1 VTALRKDLIRE
12 IKNSKNRF
20 LSIAI
25 LIALAVAFLSGLKAT
40 APDMKNTGDEYLDK
54 QQLMDIQVLSTLGLT
69 KGDIKALGAQ
79 DNIERA
85 VGAYCIDAWA
95 GDLVAKAYSITDGMN
110 LLTVTSGRM
119 PESPDECIVDKN
131 LLEKMKISVGDS
143 ITIDPSDDYE
153 DCLTHKNFTIVGTA
167 VSPYYISVERGSASI
182 GSGNVRAY
190 VYLPEG
196 AFDLDYYTVAYAKVK
211 GAQELTAFT
220 DEYDDYIDDVMD
232 SLKDFGDRRA
242 KLRYD
247 DIIDEAQGKID
258 DAQKELDDKEK
269 EADEKLSDAEQELK
283 DARRKLDKGWR
294 EYRDGKKEL
303 EESLPKLCD
312 AECELADAR
321 QELIEGEQEYQKGLD
336 EYNFGYAQY
345 AENKRKLDAAKAQL
359 DAAKQQLDA
368 AKQIPDQIAKLEG
381 DITALEAQKKL
392 LDPNDQEYKAIEAR
406 ITELS
411 AKKAALVSASMSD
424 TEIAAAQAKIDAGM
438 AEYNA
443 GKQELD
449 AAKAQLDAAKKKLD
463 EGYEELQ
470 DGKRKYREGVEEL
483 QDGWKKYYEGID
495 ELPKAYKKLKDG
507 EKEYADG
514 LEEYEDAKREAEEK
528 IADAKKKL
536 ADARRKVADIET
548 CKWYIL
554 SRGYNPGYTGFGQ
567 DADRMANLAS
577 VFPVIFFLV
586 AALVCLTTM
595 TRMVEEQR
603 TQIGLMKAL
612 GYGRWDISKK
622 YLCYGLFPSLAGSL
636 LGIIIGHI
644 VFPTMIYVSY
654 QIMYEMPNI
663 RLSLYP
669 GICIWATIA
678 AVACTTLSTLWACIS
693 TLTDSPANL
702 MRPKAPKAGRRVLL
716 EKIPFI
722 WKKLSF
728 TSKVTV
734 RNLFRYKKRFFMSV
748 IGIAGSGALLVTAF
762 GLNDSII
769 EKQFGDIWQMDVQA
783 YVYEAM
789 PLADMQELLGKNPA
803 NDDFDSVMFCL
814 DSQMECKNG
823 GRSQSGVHLLG
834 VESAGSMAGRINLHN
849 GGAPVTLDD
858 SGVVVTAK
866 LAETLSIKA
875 GDEINMRTGGEDHLM
890 RVIGVA
896 DNYVYHYVY
905 ITAAYYETVFG
916 KAMQYN
922 GFMGNLK
929 DGLTDETM
937 DAMSTQLLSDSR
949 MYTVR
954 TIGSIYDSVWDSLS
968 ILNYVV
974 LVLILGSGMLT
985 FVVMLNL
992 TNINIGERM
1001 RELAT
1006 LRVLGFYD
1014 KEMYAYIFREN
1025 NALSVIG
1032 AFVGLVFGKIMHL
1045 FVIRTCEVDMVMFV
1059 RSAKPLSYVYAFALT
1074 IAFSLIVNLLMRP
1087 KVRAIDMVESLK
1099 SAE

>member
-1 VTALRKDLIRE
+1 MNALTLKNLLRE
-12 IKNSKNRF
+12 IKRTFTKF
-20 LSIAI
+20 LSIFAI
-25 LIALAVAFLSGLKAT
+25 CALGVAFFAGIRAT
-40 APDMKNTGDEYLDK
+40 SPDMKEAGDRLYNTYNLS
-54 QQLMDIQVLSTLGLT
+54 DISVISTSGLT
-69 KGDIKALGAQ
+69 A
-79 DNIERA
+79 DNIRDLESIEGIQAVRA
-85 VGAYCIDAWA
+85 SLFVDAMARGTGEKEKNLRLYSMPIKLKSEYAPLIDLIPDY
-95 GDLVAKAYSITDGMN
+95 GIDTSPEYEMN
-110 LLTVTSGRM
+110 GVEIVSGRM
-119 PESPDECIVDKN
+119 PLNDTETALDYTLEGSLVKQLGDEITLTTSGGTVT
-131 LLEKMKISVGDS
+131 LRVVGFIRS
-143 ITIDPSDDYE
+143 TM
-153 DCLTHKNFTIVGTA
+153 
-167 VSPYYISVERGSASI
+167 YISMFERGTSSI
-182 GSGNVRAY
+182 GNGTSDGFAYASGNAISSLGTK
-190 VYLPEG
+190 LPVMS
-196 AFDLDYYTVAYAKVK
+196 LLNTYYTRADIVISGKEGLSAYS
-211 GAQELTAFT
+211 
-220 DEYDDYIDDVMD
+220 DEY
-232 SLKDFGDRRA
+232 
-242 KLRYD
+242 
-247 DIIDEAQGKID
+247 E
-258 DAQKELDDKEK
+258 
-269 EADEKLSDAEQELK
+269 
-283 DARRKLDKGWR
+283 
-294 EYRDGKKEL
+294 
-303 EESLPKLCD
+303 
-312 AECELADAR
+312 
-321 QELIEGEQEYQKGLD
+321 
-336 EYNFGYAQY
+336 
-345 AENKRKLDAAKAQL
+345 
-359 DAAKQQLDA
+359 
-368 AKQIPDQIAKLEG
+368 
-381 DITALEAQKKL
+381 
-392 LDPNDQEYKAIEAR
+392 
-406 ITELS
+406 
-411 AKKAALVSASMSD
+411 ALVNEVTDRIEDYASTQSG
-424 TEIAAAQAKIDAGM
+424 T
-438 AEYNA
+438 
-443 GKQELD
+443 
-449 AAKAQLDAAKKKLD
+449 
-463 EGYEELQ
+463 
-470 DGKRKYREGVEEL
+470 
-483 QDGWKKYYEGID
+483 
-495 ELPKAYKKLKDG
+495 
-507 EKEYADG
+507 
-514 LEEYEDAKREAEEK
+514 
-528 IADAKKKL
+528 
-536 ADARRKVADIET
+536 
-548 CKWYIL
+548 WYIQDR
-554 SRGYNPGYTGFGQ
+554 SGNPGYSDYSENT
-567 DADRMANLAS
+567 DRIAAVGD
-577 VFPVIFFLV
+577 VFPLIFFIV

-603 TQIGLMKAL
+603 IEMGTMKAL
-612 GYGRWDISKK
+612 GYGGWQIAMK
-622 YLCYGLFPSLAGSL
+622 Y
-636 LGIIIGHI
+636 
-644 VFPTMIYVSY
+644 
-654 QIMYEMPNI
+654 
-663 RLSLYP
+663 
-669 GICIWATIA
+669 
-678 AVACTTLSTLWACIS
+678 AVYAMSACIS
-693 TLTDSPANL
+693 GGVVGAIIGFKLFPYVIMKGYSIMYYLGKLETPYRADIAFMAIAAMAVCTAAATFSACYASLKEVPATL

-762 GLNDSII
+762 GLNDSIFGII

-834 VESAGSMAGRINLHN
+834 VESAESMAGRVSLHN
-849 GGAPVTLDD
+849 GGTPVTLDD

-866 LAETLSIKA
+866 LAETLSIKV

-954 TIGSIYDSVWDSLS
+954 TIGSIYASVWDSLS

-1014 KEMYAYIFREN
+1014 KEMYDYIFREN

-1032 AFVGLVFGKIMHL
+1032 AFVGLLFGKIMHL

-1074 IAFSLIVNLLMRP
+1074 IVFSLIVNLLMRP

>member
-1 VTALRKDLIRE
+1 MNALTLKNLLRE
-12 IKNSKNRF
+12 IKRTFTKF
-20 LSIAI
+20 LSIFAI
-25 LIALAVAFLSGLKAT
+25 CALGVAFFAGIRAT
-40 APDMKNTGDEYLDK
+40 SPDMKEAGDRLYNTYNLS
-54 QQLMDIQVLSTLGLT
+54 DISVISTSGLT
-69 KGDIKALGAQ
+69 A
-79 DNIERA
+79 DNIRDLESIEGIRA
-85 VGAYCIDAWA
+85 VRASLFVDAMARGTGEKEKNLRLYSMPIKLKSEYAPLIDLIPDY
-95 GDLVAKAYSITDGMN
+95 GIDTSPEYEMN
-110 LLTVTSGRM
+110 GVEIVSGRM
-119 PESPDECIVDKN
+119 PLNDTETALDYTLEGSLVKQLGDEITLTTSGGTVMLRVVGFIRSP
-131 LLEKMKISVGDS
+131 M
-143 ITIDPSDDYE
+143 
-153 DCLTHKNFTIVGTA
+153 
-167 VSPYYISVERGSASI
+167 YISMFERGTSSI
-182 GSGNVRAY
+182 GNGTSDGFAYASGNAISSLGTK
-190 VYLPEG
+190 LPVMS
-196 AFDLDYYTVAYAKVK
+196 LLNTYYTRADIVISGKEGLSAYS
-211 GAQELTAFT
+211 
-220 DEYDDYIDDVMD
+220 DEY
-232 SLKDFGDRRA
+232 
-242 KLRYD
+242 
-247 DIIDEAQGKID
+247 E
-258 DAQKELDDKEK
+258 
-269 EADEKLSDAEQELK
+269 
-283 DARRKLDKGWR
+283 
-294 EYRDGKKEL
+294 
-303 EESLPKLCD
+303 
-312 AECELADAR
+312 
-321 QELIEGEQEYQKGLD
+321 
-336 EYNFGYAQY
+336 
-345 AENKRKLDAAKAQL
+345 
-359 DAAKQQLDA
+359 
-368 AKQIPDQIAKLEG
+368 
-381 DITALEAQKKL
+381 
-392 LDPNDQEYKAIEAR
+392 
-406 ITELS
+406 
-411 AKKAALVSASMSD
+411 ALVNEVTDRIEDYASTQSG
-424 TEIAAAQAKIDAGM
+424 T
-438 AEYNA
+438 
-443 GKQELD
+443 
-449 AAKAQLDAAKKKLD
+449 
-463 EGYEELQ
+463 
-470 DGKRKYREGVEEL
+470 
-483 QDGWKKYYEGID
+483 
-495 ELPKAYKKLKDG
+495 
-507 EKEYADG
+507 
-514 LEEYEDAKREAEEK
+514 
-528 IADAKKKL
+528 
-536 ADARRKVADIET
+536 
-548 CKWYIL
+548 WYIQDR
-554 SRGYNPGYTGFGQ
+554 SGNPGYSDYSENT
-567 DADRMANLAS
+567 DRIAAVGD
-577 VFPVIFFLV
+577 VFPLIFFIV

-603 TQIGLMKAL
+603 IEMGTMKAL
-612 GYGRWDISKK
+612 GYGGWQIAMK
-622 YLCYGLFPSLAGSL
+622 Y
-636 LGIIIGHI
+636 
-644 VFPTMIYVSY
+644 
-654 QIMYEMPNI
+654 
-663 RLSLYP
+663 
-669 GICIWATIA
+669 
-678 AVACTTLSTLWACIS
+678 AVYAMSACIS
-693 TLTDSPANL
+693 GGVVGAIIGFKLFPYVIMKAYSIMYYLGKLETPYRADIAFMAIAAMAVCTAAATFSACYASLKEVPATL

-716 EKIPFI
+716 ERIPFI

-762 GLNDSII
+762 GLNDSIFGII

-823 GRSQSGVHLLG
+823 GRSQNGVHLLG
-834 VESAGSMAGRINLHN
+834 VESAGSMAGRVSLHN
-849 GGAPVTLDD
+849 GGTPVTLDD

-954 TIGSIYDSVWDSLS
+954 TIESIYASVWDSLS

-1074 IAFSLIVNLLMRP
+1074 IVFSLIVNLLMRP

>member
-1 VTALRKDLIRE
+1 MNALTLKNLLRE
-12 IKNSKNRF
+12 IKRTFTKF
-20 LSIAI
+20 LSIFAI
-25 LIALAVAFLSGLKAT
+25 CALGVAFFAGIRAT
-40 APDMKNTGDEYLDK
+40 SPDMKEAGDRLYNTYN
-54 QQLMDIQVLSTLGLT
+54 LSDLSVISTSGLT
-69 KGDIKALGAQ
+69 A
-79 DNIERA
+79 DNIRDLESIEGIRA
-85 VGAYCIDAWA
+85 VRASLFVDAMARGTGEKEKNLRLYSMLIKLKSEYVPLIDLIPDY
-95 GDLVAKAYSITDGMN
+95 GIDTSPEYEMN
-110 LLTVTSGRM
+110 GVEIVSGRM
-119 PESPDECIVDKN
+119 PLNDTETALDYTLEGSLVKQLGDEITLTTSGGTVTLRVVGFIRSP
-131 LLEKMKISVGDS
+131 M
-143 ITIDPSDDYE
+143 
-153 DCLTHKNFTIVGTA
+153 
-167 VSPYYISVERGSASI
+167 YISMFERGTSSI
-182 GSGNVRAY
+182 GNGTSDGFAYASGNAISSLGTK
-190 VYLPEG
+190 LPVMS
-196 AFDLDYYTVAYAKVK
+196 LLNTYYTRADIVISGKEGLSAYS
-211 GAQELTAFT
+211 
-220 DEYDDYIDDVMD
+220 DEY
-232 SLKDFGDRRA
+232 
-242 KLRYD
+242 
-247 DIIDEAQGKID
+247 E
-258 DAQKELDDKEK
+258 
-269 EADEKLSDAEQELK
+269 
-283 DARRKLDKGWR
+283 
-294 EYRDGKKEL
+294 
-303 EESLPKLCD
+303 
-312 AECELADAR
+312 
-321 QELIEGEQEYQKGLD
+321 
-336 EYNFGYAQY
+336 
-345 AENKRKLDAAKAQL
+345 
-359 DAAKQQLDA
+359 
-368 AKQIPDQIAKLEG
+368 
-381 DITALEAQKKL
+381 
-392 LDPNDQEYKAIEAR
+392 
-406 ITELS
+406 
-411 AKKAALVSASMSD
+411 ALVNEVTDRIEDYASTQSG
-424 TEIAAAQAKIDAGM
+424 T
-438 AEYNA
+438 
-443 GKQELD
+443 
-449 AAKAQLDAAKKKLD
+449 
-463 EGYEELQ
+463 
-470 DGKRKYREGVEEL
+470 
-483 QDGWKKYYEGID
+483 
-495 ELPKAYKKLKDG
+495 
-507 EKEYADG
+507 
-514 LEEYEDAKREAEEK
+514 
-528 IADAKKKL
+528 
-536 ADARRKVADIET
+536 
-548 CKWYIL
+548 WYIQDR
-554 SRGYNPGYTGFGQ
+554 SGNPGYSDYSENT
-567 DADRMANLAS
+567 DRIAAVGD
-577 VFPVIFFLV
+577 VFPLIFFIV

-603 TQIGLMKAL
+603 IEMGTMKAL
-612 GYGRWDISKK
+612 GYGGWQIAMK
-622 YLCYGLFPSLAGSL
+622 Y
-636 LGIIIGHI
+636 
-644 VFPTMIYVSY
+644 
-654 QIMYEMPNI
+654 
-663 RLSLYP
+663 
-669 GICIWATIA
+669 
-678 AVACTTLSTLWACIS
+678 AVYAMSACIS
-693 TLTDSPANL
+693 GGVVGAIIGFKLFPYVIMKGYSIMYYLGKLETPYRADIAFMAIAAMAACTAAATFSACYASLKEVPATL

-762 GLNDSII
+762 GLNDSIFGII

-834 VESAGSMAGRINLHN
+834 VESAESMAGRINLHN

-922 GFMGNLK
+922 GLMGNLK

-954 TIGSIYDSVWDSLS
+954 TIESIYASVWDSLS

-1032 AFVGLVFGKIMHL
+1032 AFVGLLFGKIMHL

-1074 IAFSLIVNLLMRP
+1074 IVFSLIVNLLMRP

>member
-1 VTALRKDLIRE
+1 MNALTLKNLLRE
-12 IKNSKNRF
+12 IKRTFTKF
-20 LSIAI
+20 LSIFAI
-25 LIALAVAFLSGLKAT
+25 CALGVAFFAGIRAT
-40 APDMKNTGDEYLDK
+40 SPDMKEAGDRLYNTYNLS
-54 QQLMDIQVLSTLGLT
+54 DISVISTSGLT
-69 KGDIKALGAQ
+69 A
-79 DNIERA
+79 DNIRDLESIEGIQAVRA
-85 VGAYCIDAWA
+85 SLFVDAMARGTGEKEKNLRLYSMPIKLKSEYAPLIDLIPDY
-95 GDLVAKAYSITDGMN
+95 GIDTSPEYEMN
-110 LLTVTSGRM
+110 GVEIVSGRM
-119 PESPDECIVDKN
+119 PLNDTETALDYTLEGSLVKQLGDEITLTTAGGTVTLRVVGFIRSPMYISMFERGTSSIGNGTSDGFAYASGNAISSLGTKLPVMSLLNTYYTRADIVISGKEGLSAYSDEYEALVNEVTDRI
-131 LLEKMKISVGDS
+131 
-143 ITIDPSDDYE
+143 DDYAS
-153 DCLTHKNFTIVGTA
+153 TQSGT
-167 VSPYYISVERGSASI
+167 
-182 GSGNVRAY
+182 
-190 VYLPEG
+190 
-196 AFDLDYYTVAYAKVK
+196 
-211 GAQELTAFT
+211 
-220 DEYDDYIDDVMD
+220 
-232 SLKDFGDRRA
+232 
-242 KLRYD
+242 
-247 DIIDEAQGKID
+247 
-258 DAQKELDDKEK
+258 
-269 EADEKLSDAEQELK
+269 
-283 DARRKLDKGWR
+283 
-294 EYRDGKKEL
+294 
-303 EESLPKLCD
+303 
-312 AECELADAR
+312 
-321 QELIEGEQEYQKGLD
+321 
-336 EYNFGYAQY
+336 
-345 AENKRKLDAAKAQL
+345 
-359 DAAKQQLDA
+359 
-368 AKQIPDQIAKLEG
+368 
-381 DITALEAQKKL
+381 
-392 LDPNDQEYKAIEAR
+392 
-406 ITELS
+406 
-411 AKKAALVSASMSD
+411 
-424 TEIAAAQAKIDAGM
+424 
-438 AEYNA
+438 
-443 GKQELD
+443 
-449 AAKAQLDAAKKKLD
+449 
-463 EGYEELQ
+463 
-470 DGKRKYREGVEEL
+470 
-483 QDGWKKYYEGID
+483 
-495 ELPKAYKKLKDG
+495 
-507 EKEYADG
+507 
-514 LEEYEDAKREAEEK
+514 
-528 IADAKKKL
+528 
-536 ADARRKVADIET
+536 
-548 CKWYIL
+548 WYIQDR
-554 SRGYNPGYTGFGQ
+554 SGNPGYSDYSENT
-567 DADRMANLAS
+567 DRIAAVGD
-577 VFPVIFFLV
+577 VFPLIFFIV

-603 TQIGLMKAL
+603 IEMGTMKAL
-612 GYGRWDISKK
+612 GYGGWQIAMK
-622 YLCYGLFPSLAGSL
+622 Y
-636 LGIIIGHI
+636 
-644 VFPTMIYVSY
+644 
-654 QIMYEMPNI
+654 
-663 RLSLYP
+663 
-669 GICIWATIA
+669 A
-678 AVACTTLSTLWACIS
+678 AYAMSACIS
-693 TLTDSPANL
+693 GGVVGAIIGFKLFPYVIMKGYSIMYYLGKLETPYRADIAFMAIAAMAVCTAAATFSACYASLKEVPATL

-762 GLNDSII
+762 GLNDSIFGII

-789 PLADMQELLGKNPA
+789 SLADMQELLGKNPA

-834 VESAGSMAGRINLHN
+834 VESAESMGGRVSLHN
-849 GGAPVTLDD
+849 GGTPVTLDD

-1032 AFVGLVFGKIMHL
+1032 AFVGLLFGKIMHL

>member
-1 VTALRKDLIRE
+1 MNALTLKNLLRE
-12 IKNSKNRF
+12 IKRTFTKF
-20 LSIAI
+20 LSIFAI
-25 LIALAVAFLSGLKAT
+25 CALGVAFFAGIRAT
-40 APDMKNTGDEYLDK
+40 SPDMKEAGDRLYNTYNLS
-54 QQLMDIQVLSTLGLT
+54 DISVISTSGLT
-69 KGDIKALGAQ
+69 A
-79 DNIERA
+79 DNIRDLESIEGIQAVRA
-85 VGAYCIDAWA
+85 SLFVDAMARGTGEKEKNLRLYSMPIKLKSEYAPLIDLIPDY
-95 GDLVAKAYSITDGMN
+95 GIDTSPEYEMN
-110 LLTVTSGRM
+110 GVEIVSGRM
-119 PESPDECIVDKN
+119 PLN
-131 LLEKMKISVGDS
+131 
-143 ITIDPSDDYE
+143 
-153 DCLTHKNFTIVGTA
+153 
-167 VSPYYISVERGSASI
+167 
-182 GSGNVRAY
+182 
-190 VYLPEG
+190 
-196 AFDLDYYTVAYAKVK
+196 
-211 GAQELTAFT
+211 
-220 DEYDDYIDDVMD
+220 
-232 SLKDFGDRRA
+232 
-242 KLRYD
+242 
-247 DIIDEAQGKID
+247 
-258 DAQKELDDKEK
+258 
-269 EADEKLSDAEQELK
+269 
-283 DARRKLDKGWR
+283 
-294 EYRDGKKEL
+294 
-303 EESLPKLCD
+303 
-312 AECELADAR
+312 
-321 QELIEGEQEYQKGLD
+321 
-336 EYNFGYAQY
+336 
-345 AENKRKLDAAKAQL
+345 
-359 DAAKQQLDA
+359 
-368 AKQIPDQIAKLEG
+368 
-381 DITALEAQKKL
+381 
-392 LDPNDQEYKAIEAR
+392 
-406 ITELS
+406 
-411 AKKAALVSASMSD
+411 D
-424 TEIAAAQAKIDAGM
+424 TEIALDNTLEGSLVKQLGDEITLTTSGGTVTLRVVGFIRSPMYISMFERGTSSIGNGTSDGFAYASG
-438 AEYNA
+438 NA
-443 GKQELD
+443 ISSLGTKLPVMSLLNTYYTRADIVISGK
-449 AAKAQLDAAKKKLD
+449 
-463 EGYEELQ
+463 EGLS
-470 DGKRKYREGVEEL
+470 
-483 QDGWKKYYEGID
+483 
-495 ELPKAYKKLKDG
+495 AYSD
-507 EKEYADG
+507 
-514 LEEYEDAKREAEEK
+514 EYEALVNEVTDR
-528 IADAKKKL
+528 
-536 ADARRKVADIET
+536 IEDYAST
-548 CKWYIL
+548 QSGTWYIQDR
-554 SRGYNPGYTGFGQ
+554 SGNPGYSDYSENT
-567 DADRMANLAS
+567 DRIAAVGD
-577 VFPVIFFLV
+577 VFPLIFFIV

-603 TQIGLMKAL
+603 IEMGTMKAL
-612 GYGRWDISKK
+612 GYGGWQIAMK
-622 YLCYGLFPSLAGSL
+622 Y
-636 LGIIIGHI
+636 
-644 VFPTMIYVSY
+644 
-654 QIMYEMPNI
+654 
-663 RLSLYP
+663 
-669 GICIWATIA
+669 
-678 AVACTTLSTLWACIS
+678 AVYAMSACIS
-693 TLTDSPANL
+693 GGVVGAIIGFKLFPYVIMKGYSIMYYLGKLETPYRADIAFMAIAAMAVCTAAATFSACYASLKEVPATL

-762 GLNDSII
+762 GLNDSIFGII

-814 DSQMECKNG
+814 DSQMECKNS

-849 GGAPVTLDD
+849 GGTPVTLDD

-954 TIGSIYDSVWDSLS
+954 TIESIYASVWDSLS

-1032 AFVGLVFGKIMHL
+1032 AFVGLLFGKIMHL

>member
-1 VTALRKDLIRE
+1 MNALTLKNLLRE
-12 IKNSKNRF
+12 IKRTFTKF
-20 LSIAI
+20 LSIFAI
-25 LIALAVAFLSGLKAT
+25 CALGVAFFAGIRAT
-40 APDMKNTGDEYLDK
+40 SPDMKEAGDRLYNTYNLS
-54 QQLMDIQVLSTLGLT
+54 DISVISTSGLT
-69 KGDIKALGAQ
+69 A
-79 DNIERA
+79 DNIRDLESIEGIQAVRA
-85 VGAYCIDAWA
+85 SLFVDAMARGTGEKEKNLRLYSMPIKLKSEYAPLIDLIPDY
-95 GDLVAKAYSITDGMN
+95 GIDTSPEYEMN
-110 LLTVTSGRM
+110 GVEIVSGRM
-119 PESPDECIVDKN
+119 PLNDTETALDYTLEGSLVKQLGDEITLTTSGGTVTLRVVGFIRSP
-131 LLEKMKISVGDS
+131 M
-143 ITIDPSDDYE
+143 
-153 DCLTHKNFTIVGTA
+153 
-167 VSPYYISVERGSASI
+167 YISMFERGTSSI
-182 GSGNVRAY
+182 GNGTSDGFAYASGNAISSLGTK
-190 VYLPEG
+190 LPVMS
-196 AFDLDYYTVAYAKVK
+196 LLNTYYTRADIVISGKEGLSAYS
-211 GAQELTAFT
+211 
-220 DEYDDYIDDVMD
+220 DEY
-232 SLKDFGDRRA
+232 
-242 KLRYD
+242 
-247 DIIDEAQGKID
+247 E
-258 DAQKELDDKEK
+258 
-269 EADEKLSDAEQELK
+269 
-283 DARRKLDKGWR
+283 
-294 EYRDGKKEL
+294 
-303 EESLPKLCD
+303 
-312 AECELADAR
+312 
-321 QELIEGEQEYQKGLD
+321 
-336 EYNFGYAQY
+336 
-345 AENKRKLDAAKAQL
+345 
-359 DAAKQQLDA
+359 
-368 AKQIPDQIAKLEG
+368 
-381 DITALEAQKKL
+381 
-392 LDPNDQEYKAIEAR
+392 
-406 ITELS
+406 
-411 AKKAALVSASMSD
+411 ALVNEVTDRIEDYASTQSG
-424 TEIAAAQAKIDAGM
+424 T
-438 AEYNA
+438 
-443 GKQELD
+443 
-449 AAKAQLDAAKKKLD
+449 
-463 EGYEELQ
+463 
-470 DGKRKYREGVEEL
+470 
-483 QDGWKKYYEGID
+483 
-495 ELPKAYKKLKDG
+495 
-507 EKEYADG
+507 
-514 LEEYEDAKREAEEK
+514 
-528 IADAKKKL
+528 
-536 ADARRKVADIET
+536 
-548 CKWYIL
+548 WYIQDR
-554 SRGYNPGYTGFGQ
+554 SGNPGYSDYSENT
-567 DADRMANLAS
+567 DRIAAVGD
-577 VFPVIFFLV
+577 VFPLIFFIV

-603 TQIGLMKAL
+603 IEMGTMKAL
-612 GYGRWDISKK
+612 GYGGWQIAMK
-622 YLCYGLFPSLAGSL
+622 Y
-636 LGIIIGHI
+636 
-644 VFPTMIYVSY
+644 
-654 QIMYEMPNI
+654 
-663 RLSLYP
+663 
-669 GICIWATIA
+669 A
-678 AVACTTLSTLWACIS
+678 AYAMSACIS
-693 TLTDSPANL
+693 GGVVGAIIGFKLFPYVIMKGYSIMYYLGKLETPYRADIAFMAIAAMAVCTAAATFSACYASLKEVPATL

-762 GLNDSII
+762 GLNDSIFGII

-834 VESAGSMAGRINLHN
+834 VESAESMAGRINLHN

-866 LAETLSIKA
+866 LAETLSIKV

-954 TIGSIYDSVWDSLS
+954 TIGSIYASVWDSLS

-1014 KEMYAYIFREN
+1014 KEMYDYIFREN

-1074 IAFSLIVNLLMRP
+1074 IVFSLIVNLLMRP

>member
-1 VTALRKDLIRE
+1 MNALTLKNLLRE
-12 IKNSKNRF
+12 IKRTFTKF
-20 LSIAI
+20 LSIFAI
-25 LIALAVAFLSGLKAT
+25 CALGVAFFAGIRAT
-40 APDMKNTGDEYLDK
+40 SPDMKEAGDRLYNTYNLS
-54 QQLMDIQVLSTLGLT
+54 DISVISTSGLT
-69 KGDIKALGAQ
+69 A
-79 DNIERA
+79 DNIRDLESIEGIQAVRA
-85 VGAYCIDAWA
+85 SLFVDAMARGTGEKEKNLRLYSMPIKLKSEYAPLIDLIPDY
-95 GDLVAKAYSITDGMN
+95 GIDTSPEYEMN
-110 LLTVTSGRM
+110 GVEIVSGRM
-119 PESPDECIVDKN
+119 PLNDTETALDYSLEGSLVKQLGDEITLTTSGGTVTLRVVGFIRSP
-131 LLEKMKISVGDS
+131 M
-143 ITIDPSDDYE
+143 
-153 DCLTHKNFTIVGTA
+153 
-167 VSPYYISVERGSASI
+167 YISMFERGTSSI
-182 GSGNVRAY
+182 GNGTSDGFAYASGNAISSLGTK
-190 VYLPEG
+190 LPVMS
-196 AFDLDYYTVAYAKVK
+196 LLNTYYTRADIVISGKEGLSAYS
-211 GAQELTAFT
+211 
-220 DEYDDYIDDVMD
+220 DEY
-232 SLKDFGDRRA
+232 
-242 KLRYD
+242 
-247 DIIDEAQGKID
+247 E
-258 DAQKELDDKEK
+258 
-269 EADEKLSDAEQELK
+269 
-283 DARRKLDKGWR
+283 
-294 EYRDGKKEL
+294 
-303 EESLPKLCD
+303 
-312 AECELADAR
+312 
-321 QELIEGEQEYQKGLD
+321 
-336 EYNFGYAQY
+336 
-345 AENKRKLDAAKAQL
+345 
-359 DAAKQQLDA
+359 
-368 AKQIPDQIAKLEG
+368 
-381 DITALEAQKKL
+381 
-392 LDPNDQEYKAIEAR
+392 
-406 ITELS
+406 
-411 AKKAALVSASMSD
+411 ALVNEVTDRIEDYASTQSG
-424 TEIAAAQAKIDAGM
+424 T
-438 AEYNA
+438 
-443 GKQELD
+443 
-449 AAKAQLDAAKKKLD
+449 
-463 EGYEELQ
+463 
-470 DGKRKYREGVEEL
+470 
-483 QDGWKKYYEGID
+483 
-495 ELPKAYKKLKDG
+495 
-507 EKEYADG
+507 
-514 LEEYEDAKREAEEK
+514 
-528 IADAKKKL
+528 
-536 ADARRKVADIET
+536 
-548 CKWYIL
+548 WYIQDR
-554 SRGYNPGYTGFGQ
+554 SGNPGYSDYSENT
-567 DADRMANLAS
+567 DRIAAVGD
-577 VFPVIFFLV
+577 VFPLIFFIV

-603 TQIGLMKAL
+603 IEMGTMKAL
-612 GYGRWDISKK
+612 GYGGWQIAMK
-622 YLCYGLFPSLAGSL
+622 Y
-636 LGIIIGHI
+636 
-644 VFPTMIYVSY
+644 
-654 QIMYEMPNI
+654 
-663 RLSLYP
+663 
-669 GICIWATIA
+669 
-678 AVACTTLSTLWACIS
+678 AVYAMSACIS
-693 TLTDSPANL
+693 GGVVGAIIGFKLFPYVIMKGYSIMYYLGKLETPYRADIAFMAIAAMAVCTAAATFSACYASLKEVPATL

-762 GLNDSII
+762 GLNDSIFGII

-834 VESAGSMAGRINLHN
+834 VESAGSMAGRVSLHN
-849 GGAPVTLDD
+849 GGTPVTLDD

-916 KAMQYN
+916 KAMLYN

>member
-1 VTALRKDLIRE
+1 MNALTLKNLLRE
-12 IKNSKNRF
+12 IKRTFTKF
-20 LSIAI
+20 LSIFAI
-25 LIALAVAFLSGLKAT
+25 CALGVAFFAGIRAT
-40 APDMKNTGDEYLDK
+40 SPDMKEAGDRLYNTYNLS
-54 QQLMDIQVLSTLGLT
+54 DISVISTSGLT
-69 KGDIKALGAQ
+69 A
-79 DNIERA
+79 DNIRDLESIEGIQAVRA
-85 VGAYCIDAWA
+85 SLFVDAMARGTDEKEKNLRLYSMPIKLKSEYAPLIDLIPDY
-95 GDLVAKAYSITDGMN
+95 GIDTSPEYEMN
-110 LLTVTSGRM
+110 GVEIVSGRM
-119 PESPDECIVDKN
+119 PLNDTETALDYTLEGSLVKQLGDEITLTTSGGTVTLRVVGFIRSP
-131 LLEKMKISVGDS
+131 M
-143 ITIDPSDDYE
+143 
-153 DCLTHKNFTIVGTA
+153 
-167 VSPYYISVERGSASI
+167 YISMFERGTSSI
-182 GSGNVRAY
+182 GNGTSDGFAYASGNAISSLGTK
-190 VYLPEG
+190 LPVMS
-196 AFDLDYYTVAYAKVK
+196 LLNTYYTRADIVISGKEGLSAYS
-211 GAQELTAFT
+211 
-220 DEYDDYIDDVMD
+220 DEY
-232 SLKDFGDRRA
+232 
-242 KLRYD
+242 
-247 DIIDEAQGKID
+247 E
-258 DAQKELDDKEK
+258 
-269 EADEKLSDAEQELK
+269 
-283 DARRKLDKGWR
+283 
-294 EYRDGKKEL
+294 
-303 EESLPKLCD
+303 
-312 AECELADAR
+312 
-321 QELIEGEQEYQKGLD
+321 
-336 EYNFGYAQY
+336 
-345 AENKRKLDAAKAQL
+345 
-359 DAAKQQLDA
+359 
-368 AKQIPDQIAKLEG
+368 
-381 DITALEAQKKL
+381 
-392 LDPNDQEYKAIEAR
+392 
-406 ITELS
+406 
-411 AKKAALVSASMSD
+411 ALVNEVTDRIEDYASTQSG
-424 TEIAAAQAKIDAGM
+424 T
-438 AEYNA
+438 
-443 GKQELD
+443 
-449 AAKAQLDAAKKKLD
+449 
-463 EGYEELQ
+463 
-470 DGKRKYREGVEEL
+470 
-483 QDGWKKYYEGID
+483 
-495 ELPKAYKKLKDG
+495 
-507 EKEYADG
+507 
-514 LEEYEDAKREAEEK
+514 
-528 IADAKKKL
+528 
-536 ADARRKVADIET
+536 
-548 CKWYIL
+548 WYIQDR
-554 SRGYNPGYTGFGQ
+554 SGNPGYSDYSENT
-567 DADRMANLAS
+567 DRIAAVGD
-577 VFPVIFFLV
+577 VFPLIFFIV

-603 TQIGLMKAL
+603 IEMGTMKAL
-612 GYGRWDISKK
+612 GYGGWQIAMK
-622 YLCYGLFPSLAGSL
+622 Y
-636 LGIIIGHI
+636 
-644 VFPTMIYVSY
+644 
-654 QIMYEMPNI
+654 
-663 RLSLYP
+663 
-669 GICIWATIA
+669 
-678 AVACTTLSTLWACIS
+678 AVYAMSACIS
-693 TLTDSPANL
+693 GGVVGAIIGFKLFPYVIMKGYSIMYYLGKLETPYRADIAFMAIAAMAVCTAAATFSACYASLKEVPATL

-716 EKIPFI
+716 EKMPFI

-762 GLNDSII
+762 GLNDSIFGII

>member
-1 VTALRKDLIRE
+1 MNALTLKNLLRE
-12 IKNSKNRF
+12 IKRTFTKF
-20 LSIAI
+20 LSIFAI
-25 LIALAVAFLSGLKAT
+25 CALGVAFFAGIRAT
-40 APDMKNTGDEYLDK
+40 SPDMKEAGDRLYNTYNLS
-54 QQLMDIQVLSTLGLT
+54 DISVISTSGLT
-69 KGDIKALGAQ
+69 A
-79 DNIERA
+79 DNIRDLESIEGIRA
-85 VGAYCIDAWA
+85 VRASLFVDAMARGTGEKEKNLRLYSMPIKLKSEYVPLIDLIPDY
-95 GDLVAKAYSITDGMN
+95 GIDTSPEYEMN
-110 LLTVTSGRM
+110 GVEIVSGRM
-119 PESPDECIVDKN
+119 PLNDTETALDYTLEGSLVKQLGDEITLTTSGGTVMLRVVGFIRSP
-131 LLEKMKISVGDS
+131 M
-143 ITIDPSDDYE
+143 
-153 DCLTHKNFTIVGTA
+153 
-167 VSPYYISVERGSASI
+167 YISMFERGTSSI
-182 GSGNVRAY
+182 GNGTSDGFAYASGNAISSLGTK
-190 VYLPEG
+190 LPVMS
-196 AFDLDYYTVAYAKVK
+196 LLNTYYTRADIVISGKEGLSAYS
-211 GAQELTAFT
+211 
-220 DEYDDYIDDVMD
+220 DEY
-232 SLKDFGDRRA
+232 
-242 KLRYD
+242 
-247 DIIDEAQGKID
+247 E
-258 DAQKELDDKEK
+258 
-269 EADEKLSDAEQELK
+269 
-283 DARRKLDKGWR
+283 
-294 EYRDGKKEL
+294 
-303 EESLPKLCD
+303 
-312 AECELADAR
+312 
-321 QELIEGEQEYQKGLD
+321 
-336 EYNFGYAQY
+336 
-345 AENKRKLDAAKAQL
+345 
-359 DAAKQQLDA
+359 
-368 AKQIPDQIAKLEG
+368 
-381 DITALEAQKKL
+381 
-392 LDPNDQEYKAIEAR
+392 
-406 ITELS
+406 
-411 AKKAALVSASMSD
+411 ALVNEVTDRIEDYASTQSG
-424 TEIAAAQAKIDAGM
+424 T
-438 AEYNA
+438 
-443 GKQELD
+443 
-449 AAKAQLDAAKKKLD
+449 
-463 EGYEELQ
+463 
-470 DGKRKYREGVEEL
+470 
-483 QDGWKKYYEGID
+483 
-495 ELPKAYKKLKDG
+495 
-507 EKEYADG
+507 
-514 LEEYEDAKREAEEK
+514 
-528 IADAKKKL
+528 
-536 ADARRKVADIET
+536 
-548 CKWYIL
+548 WYIQDR
-554 SRGYNPGYTGFGQ
+554 SGNPGYSDYSENT
-567 DADRMANLAS
+567 DRIAAVGD
-577 VFPVIFFLV
+577 VFPLIFFIV

-603 TQIGLMKAL
+603 IEMGTMKAL
-612 GYGRWDISKK
+612 GYGGWQIAMK
-622 YLCYGLFPSLAGSL
+622 Y
-636 LGIIIGHI
+636 
-644 VFPTMIYVSY
+644 
-654 QIMYEMPNI
+654 
-663 RLSLYP
+663 
-669 GICIWATIA
+669 
-678 AVACTTLSTLWACIS
+678 AVYAMSACIS
-693 TLTDSPANL
+693 GGVVGAIIGFKLFPYVIMKGYSIMYYLGKLETPYRADIAFMAIAAMAVCTAAATFSACYASLKEVPATL

-762 GLNDSII
+762 GLNDSIFGII

-834 VESAGSMAGRINLHN
+834 VESAESMAGRINLHN
-849 GGAPVTLDD
+849 GGTPVTLDD

-875 GDEINMRTGGEDHLM
+875 GDEINMRTGGEDHFM

-922 GFMGNLK
+922 GLMGNLK

-954 TIGSIYDSVWDSLS
+954 TIESIYASVWDSLS

-1032 AFVGLVFGKIMHL
+1032 AFVGLLFGKIMHL

-1074 IAFSLIVNLLMRP
+1074 IVFSLIVNLLMRP

>member
-1 VTALRKDLIRE
+1 MNALTLKNLLRE
-12 IKNSKNRF
+12 IKRTFTKF
-20 LSIAI
+20 LSIFAI
-25 LIALAVAFLSGLKAT
+25 CALGVAFFAGIRAT
-40 APDMKNTGDEYLDK
+40 SPDMKEAGDRLYNTYNLS
-54 QQLMDIQVLSTLGLT
+54 DISVISTSGLT
-69 KGDIKALGAQ
+69 A
-79 DNIERA
+79 DNIRDLESIEGIQAVRA
-85 VGAYCIDAWA
+85 SLFVDAMARGTGEKEKNLRLYSMPIKLKSEYAPLIDLIPDY
-95 GDLVAKAYSITDGMN
+95 GIDTSPEYEMN
-110 LLTVTSGRM
+110 GVEIVSGRM
-119 PESPDECIVDKN
+119 PLNDTETALDYTLEGSLVKQLGDEITLTTSGGTVTLRVVGFIRSP
-131 LLEKMKISVGDS
+131 M
-143 ITIDPSDDYE
+143 
-153 DCLTHKNFTIVGTA
+153 
-167 VSPYYISVERGSASI
+167 YISMFERGTSSI
-182 GSGNVRAY
+182 GNGTSDGFAYASGNAISSLGTK
-190 VYLPEG
+190 LPVMS
-196 AFDLDYYTVAYAKVK
+196 LLNTYYTRADIVISGKEGLSAYS
-211 GAQELTAFT
+211 
-220 DEYDDYIDDVMD
+220 DEY
-232 SLKDFGDRRA
+232 
-242 KLRYD
+242 
-247 DIIDEAQGKID
+247 E
-258 DAQKELDDKEK
+258 
-269 EADEKLSDAEQELK
+269 
-283 DARRKLDKGWR
+283 
-294 EYRDGKKEL
+294 
-303 EESLPKLCD
+303 
-312 AECELADAR
+312 
-321 QELIEGEQEYQKGLD
+321 
-336 EYNFGYAQY
+336 
-345 AENKRKLDAAKAQL
+345 
-359 DAAKQQLDA
+359 
-368 AKQIPDQIAKLEG
+368 
-381 DITALEAQKKL
+381 
-392 LDPNDQEYKAIEAR
+392 
-406 ITELS
+406 
-411 AKKAALVSASMSD
+411 ALVNEVTDRIEDYASTQSG
-424 TEIAAAQAKIDAGM
+424 T
-438 AEYNA
+438 
-443 GKQELD
+443 
-449 AAKAQLDAAKKKLD
+449 
-463 EGYEELQ
+463 
-470 DGKRKYREGVEEL
+470 
-483 QDGWKKYYEGID
+483 
-495 ELPKAYKKLKDG
+495 
-507 EKEYADG
+507 
-514 LEEYEDAKREAEEK
+514 
-528 IADAKKKL
+528 
-536 ADARRKVADIET
+536 
-548 CKWYIL
+548 WYIQDR
-554 SRGYNPGYTGFGQ
+554 SGNPGYSDYSENT
-567 DADRMANLAS
+567 DRIAAVGD
-577 VFPVIFFLV
+577 VFPLIFFIV

-603 TQIGLMKAL
+603 IEMGTMKAL
-612 GYGRWDISKK
+612 GYGGWQIAMK
-622 YLCYGLFPSLAGSL
+622 Y
-636 LGIIIGHI
+636 
-644 VFPTMIYVSY
+644 
-654 QIMYEMPNI
+654 
-663 RLSLYP
+663 
-669 GICIWATIA
+669 
-678 AVACTTLSTLWACIS
+678 AVYAMSACIS
-693 TLTDSPANL
+693 GGVVGAIIGFKLFPYVIMKGYSIMYYLGKLETPYRADIAFMAIAAMAVCTAAATFSACYASLKEVPATL

-762 GLNDSII
+762 GLNDSIFGII

-823 GRSQSGVHLLG
+823 GRSQNGVHLLG
-834 VESAGSMAGRINLHN
+834 VESAESMAGRVSLHN
-849 GGAPVTLDD
+849 GGTPVTLDD

-866 LAETLSIKA
+866 LAETLSIKV

-954 TIGSIYDSVWDSLS
+954 TIGSIYDSVLDSLS

-1014 KEMYAYIFREN
+1014 KEMYDYIFREN

-1032 AFVGLVFGKIMHL
+1032 AFVGLLFGKIMHL

-1074 IAFSLIVNLLMRP
+1074 IVFSLIVNLLMRP

>member
-1 VTALRKDLIRE
+1 MNALTLKNLLRE
-12 IKNSKNRF
+12 IKRTFTKF
-20 LSIAI
+20 LSIFAI
-25 LIALAVAFLSGLKAT
+25 CALGVAFFAGIRAT
-40 APDMKNTGDEYLDK
+40 SPDMKEAGDRLYNTYNLS
-54 QQLMDIQVLSTLGLT
+54 DISVISTSGLT
-69 KGDIKALGAQ
+69 A
-79 DNIERA
+79 DNIRDLESIEGIQAVRA
-85 VGAYCIDAWA
+85 SLFVDAMARGTGEKEKNLRLYSMPIKLKSEYAPLIDLIPDY
-95 GDLVAKAYSITDGMN
+95 GIDTSPEYEMN
-110 LLTVTSGRM
+110 GVEIVSGRM
-119 PESPDECIVDKN
+119 PLN
-131 LLEKMKISVGDS
+131 
-143 ITIDPSDDYE
+143 
-153 DCLTHKNFTIVGTA
+153 
-167 VSPYYISVERGSASI
+167 
-182 GSGNVRAY
+182 
-190 VYLPEG
+190 
-196 AFDLDYYTVAYAKVK
+196 
-211 GAQELTAFT
+211 
-220 DEYDDYIDDVMD
+220 
-232 SLKDFGDRRA
+232 
-242 KLRYD
+242 
-247 DIIDEAQGKID
+247 
-258 DAQKELDDKEK
+258 
-269 EADEKLSDAEQELK
+269 
-283 DARRKLDKGWR
+283 
-294 EYRDGKKEL
+294 
-303 EESLPKLCD
+303 
-312 AECELADAR
+312 
-321 QELIEGEQEYQKGLD
+321 
-336 EYNFGYAQY
+336 
-345 AENKRKLDAAKAQL
+345 
-359 DAAKQQLDA
+359 
-368 AKQIPDQIAKLEG
+368 
-381 DITALEAQKKL
+381 
-392 LDPNDQEYKAIEAR
+392 
-406 ITELS
+406 
-411 AKKAALVSASMSD
+411 D
-424 TEIAAAQAKIDAGM
+424 TEIALDNTLEGSLVKQLGDEITLTTSGGSVTLRVVGFIRSPMYISMFERGTSSIGNGTSDGFAYASG
-438 AEYNA
+438 NA
-443 GKQELD
+443 ISSLGTKLPVMSLLNTYYTRADIVISGK
-449 AAKAQLDAAKKKLD
+449 
-463 EGYEELQ
+463 EGLS
-470 DGKRKYREGVEEL
+470 
-483 QDGWKKYYEGID
+483 
-495 ELPKAYKKLKDG
+495 AYSD
-507 EKEYADG
+507 
-514 LEEYEDAKREAEEK
+514 EYEALVNEVTDR
-528 IADAKKKL
+528 
-536 ADARRKVADIET
+536 IEDYAST
-548 CKWYIL
+548 QSGTWYIQDR
-554 SRGYNPGYTGFGQ
+554 SGNPGYSDYSENT
-567 DADRMANLAS
+567 DRIAAVGD
-577 VFPVIFFLV
+577 VFPLIFFIV

-603 TQIGLMKAL
+603 IEMGTMKAL
-612 GYGRWDISKK
+612 GYGGWQIAMK
-622 YLCYGLFPSLAGSL
+622 Y
-636 LGIIIGHI
+636 
-644 VFPTMIYVSY
+644 
-654 QIMYEMPNI
+654 
-663 RLSLYP
+663 
-669 GICIWATIA
+669 
-678 AVACTTLSTLWACIS
+678 AVYAMSACIS
-693 TLTDSPANL
+693 GGVVGAIIGFKLFPYVIMKGYSIMYYLGKLETPYRADIAFMAIAAMAVCTAAATFSACYASLKEVPATL

-762 GLNDSII
+762 GLNDSIFGII

-834 VESAGSMAGRINLHN
+834 VESAESMAGRINLHN

-866 LAETLSIKA
+866 LAETLSIKV

-954 TIGSIYDSVWDSLS
+954 TIGSIYASVWDSLS

-1014 KEMYAYIFREN
+1014 KEMYDYIFREN

-1032 AFVGLVFGKIMHL
+1032 AFVGLLFGKIMHL

-1074 IAFSLIVNLLMRP
+1074 IVFSLIVNLLMRP

>member
-1 VTALRKDLIRE
+1 MNALTLKNLLRE
-12 IKNSKNRF
+12 IKRTFTKF
-20 LSIAI
+20 LSIFAI
-25 LIALAVAFLSGLKAT
+25 CALGVAFFAGIRAT
-40 APDMKNTGDEYLDK
+40 SPDMKEAGDRLYNTYNLS
-54 QQLMDIQVLSTLGLT
+54 DISVISTSGLT
-69 KGDIKALGAQ
+69 A
-79 DNIERA
+79 DNIRDLESIEGIQAVRA
-85 VGAYCIDAWA
+85 SLFVDAMARGTGEKEKNLRLYSMPIKLKSEYAPLIDLIPDYGIDTSPEYEMNGVGI
-95 GDLVAKAYSITDGMN
+95 V
-110 LLTVTSGRM
+110 SGRM
-119 PESPDECIVDKN
+119 PLNDTETALDYTLEGSLVKQLGDEITLTTSGGTVTLRVVGFIRSP
-131 LLEKMKISVGDS
+131 M
-143 ITIDPSDDYE
+143 
-153 DCLTHKNFTIVGTA
+153 
-167 VSPYYISVERGSASI
+167 YISMFERGTSSI
-182 GSGNVRAY
+182 GNGTSDGFAYASGNAISSLGTK
-190 VYLPEG
+190 LPVMS
-196 AFDLDYYTVAYAKVK
+196 LLNTYYTRADIVISGKEGLSAYS
-211 GAQELTAFT
+211 
-220 DEYDDYIDDVMD
+220 DEY
-232 SLKDFGDRRA
+232 
-242 KLRYD
+242 
-247 DIIDEAQGKID
+247 E
-258 DAQKELDDKEK
+258 
-269 EADEKLSDAEQELK
+269 
-283 DARRKLDKGWR
+283 
-294 EYRDGKKEL
+294 
-303 EESLPKLCD
+303 
-312 AECELADAR
+312 
-321 QELIEGEQEYQKGLD
+321 
-336 EYNFGYAQY
+336 
-345 AENKRKLDAAKAQL
+345 
-359 DAAKQQLDA
+359 
-368 AKQIPDQIAKLEG
+368 
-381 DITALEAQKKL
+381 
-392 LDPNDQEYKAIEAR
+392 
-406 ITELS
+406 
-411 AKKAALVSASMSD
+411 ALVNEVTDRIEDYASTQSG
-424 TEIAAAQAKIDAGM
+424 T
-438 AEYNA
+438 
-443 GKQELD
+443 
-449 AAKAQLDAAKKKLD
+449 
-463 EGYEELQ
+463 
-470 DGKRKYREGVEEL
+470 
-483 QDGWKKYYEGID
+483 
-495 ELPKAYKKLKDG
+495 
-507 EKEYADG
+507 
-514 LEEYEDAKREAEEK
+514 
-528 IADAKKKL
+528 
-536 ADARRKVADIET
+536 
-548 CKWYIL
+548 WYIQDR
-554 SRGYNPGYTGFGQ
+554 SGNPGYSDYSENT
-567 DADRMANLAS
+567 DRIAAVGD
-577 VFPVIFFLV
+577 VFPLIFFIV

-603 TQIGLMKAL
+603 IEMGTMKAL
-612 GYGRWDISKK
+612 GYGGWQIAMK
-622 YLCYGLFPSLAGSL
+622 Y
-636 LGIIIGHI
+636 
-644 VFPTMIYVSY
+644 
-654 QIMYEMPNI
+654 
-663 RLSLYP
+663 
-669 GICIWATIA
+669 
-678 AVACTTLSTLWACIS
+678 AVYAMSACIS
-693 TLTDSPANL
+693 GGVVGAIIGFKLFPYVIMKGYSIMYYLGKLETPYRADIAFMAIAAMAVCTAAATFSACYASLKEVPATL

-762 GLNDSII
+762 GLNDSIFGII

-834 VESAGSMAGRINLHN
+834 VESAESMAGRVSLHN
-849 GGAPVTLDD
+849 GGTPVTLDD

-866 LAETLSIKA
+866 LAETLSIKV

-937 DAMSTQLLSDSR
+937 DAMSSQLLSDSR

-954 TIGSIYDSVWDSLS
+954 TIGSIYASVWDSLS

-1074 IAFSLIVNLLMRP
+1074 IVFSLIVNLLMRP

>member
-1 VTALRKDLIRE
+1 MNALTLKNLLRE
-12 IKNSKNRF
+12 IKRTFTKF
-20 LSIAI
+20 LSIFAI
-25 LIALAVAFLSGLKAT
+25 CALGVAFFAGIRAT
-40 APDMKNTGDEYLDK
+40 SPDMKEAGDRLYNTYNLS
-54 QQLMDIQVLSTLGLT
+54 DISVISTSGLT
-69 KGDIKALGAQ
+69 A
-79 DNIERA
+79 DNIRDLESIEGIRA
-85 VGAYCIDAWA
+85 VRASLFVDAMARGTGEKEKNLRLYSMPIKLKSEHVPLIDLIPDY
-95 GDLVAKAYSITDGMN
+95 GIDTSPEYEMN
-110 LLTVTSGRM
+110 GVEIVSGRM
-119 PESPDECIVDKN
+119 PLNDTETALDYTLEGSLVKQLGDEITLTTSGGTVTLRVVGFIRSP
-131 LLEKMKISVGDS
+131 M
-143 ITIDPSDDYE
+143 
-153 DCLTHKNFTIVGTA
+153 
-167 VSPYYISVERGSASI
+167 YISMFERGTSSI
-182 GSGNVRAY
+182 GNGTSDGFAYASGNAISSLGTK
-190 VYLPEG
+190 LPVMS
-196 AFDLDYYTVAYAKVK
+196 LLNTYYTRADIVISGKEGLSAYS
-211 GAQELTAFT
+211 
-220 DEYDDYIDDVMD
+220 DEY
-232 SLKDFGDRRA
+232 
-242 KLRYD
+242 
-247 DIIDEAQGKID
+247 E
-258 DAQKELDDKEK
+258 
-269 EADEKLSDAEQELK
+269 
-283 DARRKLDKGWR
+283 
-294 EYRDGKKEL
+294 
-303 EESLPKLCD
+303 
-312 AECELADAR
+312 
-321 QELIEGEQEYQKGLD
+321 
-336 EYNFGYAQY
+336 
-345 AENKRKLDAAKAQL
+345 
-359 DAAKQQLDA
+359 
-368 AKQIPDQIAKLEG
+368 
-381 DITALEAQKKL
+381 
-392 LDPNDQEYKAIEAR
+392 
-406 ITELS
+406 
-411 AKKAALVSASMSD
+411 ALVNEVTDRIEDYASTQSG
-424 TEIAAAQAKIDAGM
+424 T
-438 AEYNA
+438 
-443 GKQELD
+443 
-449 AAKAQLDAAKKKLD
+449 
-463 EGYEELQ
+463 
-470 DGKRKYREGVEEL
+470 
-483 QDGWKKYYEGID
+483 
-495 ELPKAYKKLKDG
+495 
-507 EKEYADG
+507 
-514 LEEYEDAKREAEEK
+514 
-528 IADAKKKL
+528 
-536 ADARRKVADIET
+536 
-548 CKWYIL
+548 WYIQDR
-554 SRGYNPGYTGFGQ
+554 SGNPGYSDYSENT
-567 DADRMANLAS
+567 DRIAAVGD
-577 VFPVIFFLV
+577 VFPLIFFIV

-603 TQIGLMKAL
+603 IEMGTMKAL
-612 GYGRWDISKK
+612 GYGGWQIAMK
-622 YLCYGLFPSLAGSL
+622 Y
-636 LGIIIGHI
+636 
-644 VFPTMIYVSY
+644 
-654 QIMYEMPNI
+654 
-663 RLSLYP
+663 
-669 GICIWATIA
+669 
-678 AVACTTLSTLWACIS
+678 AVYAMSACIS
-693 TLTDSPANL
+693 GGVVGAIIGFKLFPYVIMKAYSIMYYLGKLETPYRADIAFMAIAAMAVCTAAATFSACYASLKEVPATL

-716 EKIPFI
+716 ERIPFI

-762 GLNDSII
+762 GLNDSIFGII

-823 GRSQSGVHLLG
+823 GRSQNGVHLLG
-834 VESAGSMAGRINLHN
+834 VESAGSMAGRVSLHN
-849 GGAPVTLDD
+849 GGTPVTLDD

-922 GFMGNLK
+922 GLMGNLK

-954 TIGSIYDSVWDSLS
+954 TIESIYASVWDSLS

-1087 KVRAIDMVESLK
+1087 NVRAIDMVESLK

>member
-1 VTALRKDLIRE
+1 MNALTLKNLLRE
-12 IKNSKNRF
+12 IKRTFTKF
-20 LSIAI
+20 LSIFAI
-25 LIALAVAFLSGLKAT
+25 CALGVAFFAGIRAT
-40 APDMKNTGDEYLDK
+40 SPDMKEAGDRLYNTYNLS
-54 QQLMDIQVLSTLGLT
+54 DISVISTSGLT
-69 KGDIKALGAQ
+69 A
-79 DNIERA
+79 DNIRDLESIEGIQAVRA
-85 VGAYCIDAWA
+85 SLFVDAMARGTGEKEKNLRLYSMPIKLKSEYAPLIDLIPDY
-95 GDLVAKAYSITDGMN
+95 GIDTSPEYEMN
-110 LLTVTSGRM
+110 DVEIVSGRM
-119 PESPDECIVDKN
+119 PLNDTETALDYTLEGSLVKQLGDEITLTTSGGTVTLRVVGFIRSPMYISMFERGTSSIGNGTSDGFAYASGNAISSLGTKLPVMSLLNTYYTRADIVISGKEGLSAYSDEYEALVNEVTDRI
-131 LLEKMKISVGDS
+131 
-143 ITIDPSDDYE
+143 DDYAS
-153 DCLTHKNFTIVGTA
+153 TQSGT
-167 VSPYYISVERGSASI
+167 
-182 GSGNVRAY
+182 
-190 VYLPEG
+190 
-196 AFDLDYYTVAYAKVK
+196 
-211 GAQELTAFT
+211 
-220 DEYDDYIDDVMD
+220 
-232 SLKDFGDRRA
+232 
-242 KLRYD
+242 
-247 DIIDEAQGKID
+247 
-258 DAQKELDDKEK
+258 
-269 EADEKLSDAEQELK
+269 
-283 DARRKLDKGWR
+283 
-294 EYRDGKKEL
+294 
-303 EESLPKLCD
+303 
-312 AECELADAR
+312 
-321 QELIEGEQEYQKGLD
+321 
-336 EYNFGYAQY
+336 
-345 AENKRKLDAAKAQL
+345 
-359 DAAKQQLDA
+359 
-368 AKQIPDQIAKLEG
+368 
-381 DITALEAQKKL
+381 
-392 LDPNDQEYKAIEAR
+392 
-406 ITELS
+406 
-411 AKKAALVSASMSD
+411 
-424 TEIAAAQAKIDAGM
+424 
-438 AEYNA
+438 
-443 GKQELD
+443 
-449 AAKAQLDAAKKKLD
+449 
-463 EGYEELQ
+463 
-470 DGKRKYREGVEEL
+470 
-483 QDGWKKYYEGID
+483 
-495 ELPKAYKKLKDG
+495 
-507 EKEYADG
+507 
-514 LEEYEDAKREAEEK
+514 
-528 IADAKKKL
+528 
-536 ADARRKVADIET
+536 
-548 CKWYIL
+548 WYIQDR
-554 SRGYNPGYTGFGQ
+554 SGNPGYSDYSENT
-567 DADRMANLAS
+567 DRIAAVGD
-577 VFPVIFFLV
+577 VFPLIFFIV

-603 TQIGLMKAL
+603 IEMGTMKAL
-612 GYGRWDISKK
+612 GYGGWQIAMK
-622 YLCYGLFPSLAGSL
+622 Y
-636 LGIIIGHI
+636 
-644 VFPTMIYVSY
+644 
-654 QIMYEMPNI
+654 
-663 RLSLYP
+663 
-669 GICIWATIA
+669 
-678 AVACTTLSTLWACIS
+678 AVYAMSACIS
-693 TLTDSPANL
+693 GGVVGAIIGFKLFPYVIMKGYSIMYYLGKLETPYRADIAFMAIAAMAVCTAAATFSACYASLKEVPATL

-762 GLNDSII
+762 GLNDSIFGII

-849 GGAPVTLDD
+849 GGTPVTLDD

-916 KAMQYN
+916 KAMLYN

-1074 IAFSLIVNLLMRP
+1074 IVFSLIVNLLMRP

>member
-1 VTALRKDLIRE
+1 MNALTLKNLLRE
-12 IKNSKNRF
+12 IKRTFTKF
-20 LSIAI
+20 LSIFAI
-25 LIALAVAFLSGLKAT
+25 CALGVAFFAGIRAT
-40 APDMKNTGDEYLDK
+40 SPDMKEAGDRLYNTYNLS
-54 QQLMDIQVLSTLGLT
+54 DISVISTSGLT
-69 KGDIKALGAQ
+69 A
-79 DNIERA
+79 DNIRDLESIEGIRA
-85 VGAYCIDAWA
+85 VRASLFVDAMARGTGEKEKNLRLYSMPIKLKSEYAPLIDLIPDY
-95 GDLVAKAYSITDGMN
+95 GIDTSPEYEMN
-110 LLTVTSGRM
+110 GVEIVSGRM
-119 PESPDECIVDKN
+119 PLNDTETALDYTLEGSLVKQLGDEITLTTSGGTVMLRVVGFIRSP
-131 LLEKMKISVGDS
+131 M
-143 ITIDPSDDYE
+143 
-153 DCLTHKNFTIVGTA
+153 
-167 VSPYYISVERGSASI
+167 YISMFERGTSSI
-182 GSGNVRAY
+182 GNGTSDGFAYASGNAISSLGTK
-190 VYLPEG
+190 LPVMS
-196 AFDLDYYTVAYAKVK
+196 LLNTYYTRADIVISGKEGLSAYS
-211 GAQELTAFT
+211 
-220 DEYDDYIDDVMD
+220 DEY
-232 SLKDFGDRRA
+232 
-242 KLRYD
+242 
-247 DIIDEAQGKID
+247 E
-258 DAQKELDDKEK
+258 
-269 EADEKLSDAEQELK
+269 
-283 DARRKLDKGWR
+283 
-294 EYRDGKKEL
+294 
-303 EESLPKLCD
+303 
-312 AECELADAR
+312 
-321 QELIEGEQEYQKGLD
+321 
-336 EYNFGYAQY
+336 
-345 AENKRKLDAAKAQL
+345 
-359 DAAKQQLDA
+359 
-368 AKQIPDQIAKLEG
+368 
-381 DITALEAQKKL
+381 
-392 LDPNDQEYKAIEAR
+392 
-406 ITELS
+406 
-411 AKKAALVSASMSD
+411 ALVNEVTDRIEDYASTQSG
-424 TEIAAAQAKIDAGM
+424 T
-438 AEYNA
+438 
-443 GKQELD
+443 
-449 AAKAQLDAAKKKLD
+449 
-463 EGYEELQ
+463 
-470 DGKRKYREGVEEL
+470 
-483 QDGWKKYYEGID
+483 
-495 ELPKAYKKLKDG
+495 
-507 EKEYADG
+507 
-514 LEEYEDAKREAEEK
+514 
-528 IADAKKKL
+528 
-536 ADARRKVADIET
+536 
-548 CKWYIL
+548 WYIQDR
-554 SRGYNPGYTGFGQ
+554 SGNPGYSDYSENT
-567 DADRMANLAS
+567 DRIAAVGD
-577 VFPVIFFLV
+577 VFPLIFFIV

-603 TQIGLMKAL
+603 IEMGTMKAL
-612 GYGRWDISKK
+612 GYGGWQIAMK
-622 YLCYGLFPSLAGSL
+622 Y
-636 LGIIIGHI
+636 
-644 VFPTMIYVSY
+644 
-654 QIMYEMPNI
+654 
-663 RLSLYP
+663 
-669 GICIWATIA
+669 
-678 AVACTTLSTLWACIS
+678 AVYAMSACIS
-693 TLTDSPANL
+693 GGVVGAIIGFKLFPYVIMKAYSIMYYLGKLETPYRADIAFMAIAAMAACTAAATFSACYASLKEVPATL

-762 GLNDSII
+762 GLNDSIFGII

-834 VESAGSMAGRINLHN
+834 VESAESMAGRINLHN

-875 GDEINMRTGGEDHLM
+875 GDEINMRTGGEDHFM
-890 RVIGVA
+890 RVIGIA

-922 GFMGNLK
+922 GLMGNLK

-954 TIGSIYDSVWDSLS
+954 TIESIYASVWDSLS

>member
-1 VTALRKDLIRE
+1 MNALTLKNLLRE
-12 IKNSKNRF
+12 IKRTFTKF
-20 LSIAI
+20 LSIFAI
-25 LIALAVAFLSGLKAT
+25 CALGVAFFAGIRAT
-40 APDMKNTGDEYLDK
+40 SPDMKEAGDRLYNTYNLS
-54 QQLMDIQVLSTLGLT
+54 DISVISTSGLT
-69 KGDIKALGAQ
+69 A
-79 DNIERA
+79 DNIRDLESIEGIQAVRA
-85 VGAYCIDAWA
+85 SLFVDAMARGTGEKEKNLRLYSMPIKLKSEYAPLIDLIPDY
-95 GDLVAKAYSITDGMN
+95 GIDTSPEYEMN
-110 LLTVTSGRM
+110 GVEIVSGRM
-119 PESPDECIVDKN
+119 PLNDTETALDYTLEGSLVKQLGDEITLTTSGGTVTLRVVGFIRSP
-131 LLEKMKISVGDS
+131 M
-143 ITIDPSDDYE
+143 
-153 DCLTHKNFTIVGTA
+153 
-167 VSPYYISVERGSASI
+167 YISMFERGTSSI
-182 GSGNVRAY
+182 GNGTSDGFAYASGNAISSLGTK
-190 VYLPEG
+190 LPVMS
-196 AFDLDYYTVAYAKVK
+196 LLNTYYTRADIVISGKERLSAYS
-211 GAQELTAFT
+211 
-220 DEYDDYIDDVMD
+220 DEY
-232 SLKDFGDRRA
+232 
-242 KLRYD
+242 
-247 DIIDEAQGKID
+247 E
-258 DAQKELDDKEK
+258 
-269 EADEKLSDAEQELK
+269 
-283 DARRKLDKGWR
+283 
-294 EYRDGKKEL
+294 
-303 EESLPKLCD
+303 
-312 AECELADAR
+312 
-321 QELIEGEQEYQKGLD
+321 
-336 EYNFGYAQY
+336 
-345 AENKRKLDAAKAQL
+345 
-359 DAAKQQLDA
+359 
-368 AKQIPDQIAKLEG
+368 
-381 DITALEAQKKL
+381 
-392 LDPNDQEYKAIEAR
+392 
-406 ITELS
+406 
-411 AKKAALVSASMSD
+411 ALVNEVTDRIEDYASTQSG
-424 TEIAAAQAKIDAGM
+424 T
-438 AEYNA
+438 
-443 GKQELD
+443 
-449 AAKAQLDAAKKKLD
+449 
-463 EGYEELQ
+463 
-470 DGKRKYREGVEEL
+470 
-483 QDGWKKYYEGID
+483 
-495 ELPKAYKKLKDG
+495 
-507 EKEYADG
+507 
-514 LEEYEDAKREAEEK
+514 
-528 IADAKKKL
+528 
-536 ADARRKVADIET
+536 
-548 CKWYIL
+548 WYIQDR
-554 SRGYNPGYTGFGQ
+554 SGNPGYSDYSENT
-567 DADRMANLAS
+567 DRIAAVGD
-577 VFPVIFFLV
+577 VFPLIFFIV

-603 TQIGLMKAL
+603 IEMGTMKAL
-612 GYGRWDISKK
+612 GYGGWQIAMK
-622 YLCYGLFPSLAGSL
+622 Y
-636 LGIIIGHI
+636 
-644 VFPTMIYVSY
+644 
-654 QIMYEMPNI
+654 
-663 RLSLYP
+663 
-669 GICIWATIA
+669 A
-678 AVACTTLSTLWACIS
+678 AYAMSACIS
-693 TLTDSPANL
+693 GGVVGAIIGFKLFPYVIMKGYSIMYYLGKLETPYRADIAFMAIAAMAVCTAAATFSACYASLKEVPATL

-762 GLNDSII
+762 GLNDSIFGII

-789 PLADMQELLGKNPA
+789 PLGDMQELLGKNPA

-834 VESAGSMAGRINLHN
+834 VESAGSMAGRVNLHN

-866 LAETLSIKA
+866 LAETLSIKV

-954 TIGSIYDSVWDSLS
+954 TIGSIYASVWDSLS

-1014 KEMYAYIFREN
+1014 KEMYDYIFREN

-1074 IAFSLIVNLLMRP
+1074 IVFSLIVNLLMRP

>member
-1 VTALRKDLIRE
+1 MNALTLKNLLRE
-12 IKNSKNRF
+12 IKRTFTKF
-20 LSIAI
+20 LSIFAI
-25 LIALAVAFLSGLKAT
+25 CALGVAFFAGIRAT
-40 APDMKNTGDEYLDK
+40 SPDMKEAGDRLYNTYNLS
-54 QQLMDIQVLSTLGLT
+54 DISVISTSGLT
-69 KGDIKALGAQ
+69 A
-79 DNIERA
+79 DNIRDLESIEGIRA
-85 VGAYCIDAWA
+85 VRASLFVDAMARGTGEKEKNLRLYSMPIKLKSEYVPLIDLIPDY
-95 GDLVAKAYSITDGMN
+95 GIDTSPEYEMN
-110 LLTVTSGRM
+110 GVEIVSGRM
-119 PESPDECIVDKN
+119 PLNDTETALDYTLEGSLVKQLGDEITLTTSGGTVTLRVVGFIRSP
-131 LLEKMKISVGDS
+131 M
-143 ITIDPSDDYE
+143 
-153 DCLTHKNFTIVGTA
+153 
-167 VSPYYISVERGSASI
+167 YISMFERGTSSI
-182 GSGNVRAY
+182 GNGTSDGFAYASGNAISSLGTK
-190 VYLPEG
+190 LPVMS
-196 AFDLDYYTVAYAKVK
+196 LLNTYYTRADIVISGKEGLSAYS
-211 GAQELTAFT
+211 
-220 DEYDDYIDDVMD
+220 DEY
-232 SLKDFGDRRA
+232 
-242 KLRYD
+242 
-247 DIIDEAQGKID
+247 E
-258 DAQKELDDKEK
+258 
-269 EADEKLSDAEQELK
+269 
-283 DARRKLDKGWR
+283 
-294 EYRDGKKEL
+294 
-303 EESLPKLCD
+303 
-312 AECELADAR
+312 
-321 QELIEGEQEYQKGLD
+321 
-336 EYNFGYAQY
+336 
-345 AENKRKLDAAKAQL
+345 
-359 DAAKQQLDA
+359 
-368 AKQIPDQIAKLEG
+368 
-381 DITALEAQKKL
+381 
-392 LDPNDQEYKAIEAR
+392 
-406 ITELS
+406 
-411 AKKAALVSASMSD
+411 ALVNEVTDRIEDYASTQSG
-424 TEIAAAQAKIDAGM
+424 T
-438 AEYNA
+438 
-443 GKQELD
+443 
-449 AAKAQLDAAKKKLD
+449 
-463 EGYEELQ
+463 
-470 DGKRKYREGVEEL
+470 
-483 QDGWKKYYEGID
+483 
-495 ELPKAYKKLKDG
+495 
-507 EKEYADG
+507 
-514 LEEYEDAKREAEEK
+514 
-528 IADAKKKL
+528 
-536 ADARRKVADIET
+536 
-548 CKWYIL
+548 WYIQDR
-554 SRGYNPGYTGFGQ
+554 SGNPGYSDYSENT
-567 DADRMANLAS
+567 DRIAAVGD
-577 VFPVIFFLV
+577 VFPLIFFIV

-603 TQIGLMKAL
+603 IEMGTMKAL
-612 GYGRWDISKK
+612 GYGGWQIAMK
-622 YLCYGLFPSLAGSL
+622 Y
-636 LGIIIGHI
+636 
-644 VFPTMIYVSY
+644 
-654 QIMYEMPNI
+654 
-663 RLSLYP
+663 
-669 GICIWATIA
+669 
-678 AVACTTLSTLWACIS
+678 AVYAMSACIS
-693 TLTDSPANL
+693 GGVVGAIIGFKLFPYVIMKAYSIMYYLGKLETPYRADIAFMAIAAMAVCTAAATFSACYASLKEVPATL

-716 EKIPFI
+716 ERIPFI

-762 GLNDSII
+762 GLNDSIFGII

-834 VESAGSMAGRINLHN
+834 VESAGSMAGRISLHN

-922 GFMGNLK
+922 GLMGNLK

-954 TIGSIYDSVWDSLS
+954 TIESIYASVWDSLS

-1032 AFVGLVFGKIMHL
+1032 AFVGLLFGKIMHL

>member
-1 VTALRKDLIRE
+1 MNALTLKNLLRE
-12 IKNSKNRF
+12 IKRTFTKF
-20 LSIAI
+20 LSIFAI
-25 LIALAVAFLSGLKAT
+25 CALGVAFFAGIRAT
-40 APDMKNTGDEYLDK
+40 SPDMKEAGDRLYNTYNLS
-54 QQLMDIQVLSTLGLT
+54 DISVISTSGLT
-69 KGDIKALGAQ
+69 A
-79 DNIERA
+79 DNIRDLESIEGIQAVRA
-85 VGAYCIDAWA
+85 SLFVDAMARGTGEKEKNLRLYSMPIKLKSEYVPLIDLIPDY
-95 GDLVAKAYSITDGMN
+95 GIDTSPEYEMN
-110 LLTVTSGRM
+110 GVEIVSGRM
-119 PESPDECIVDKN
+119 PLN
-131 LLEKMKISVGDS
+131 
-143 ITIDPSDDYE
+143 
-153 DCLTHKNFTIVGTA
+153 
-167 VSPYYISVERGSASI
+167 
-182 GSGNVRAY
+182 
-190 VYLPEG
+190 
-196 AFDLDYYTVAYAKVK
+196 
-211 GAQELTAFT
+211 
-220 DEYDDYIDDVMD
+220 
-232 SLKDFGDRRA
+232 
-242 KLRYD
+242 
-247 DIIDEAQGKID
+247 
-258 DAQKELDDKEK
+258 
-269 EADEKLSDAEQELK
+269 
-283 DARRKLDKGWR
+283 
-294 EYRDGKKEL
+294 
-303 EESLPKLCD
+303 
-312 AECELADAR
+312 
-321 QELIEGEQEYQKGLD
+321 
-336 EYNFGYAQY
+336 
-345 AENKRKLDAAKAQL
+345 
-359 DAAKQQLDA
+359 
-368 AKQIPDQIAKLEG
+368 
-381 DITALEAQKKL
+381 
-392 LDPNDQEYKAIEAR
+392 
-406 ITELS
+406 
-411 AKKAALVSASMSD
+411 D
-424 TEIAAAQAKIDAGM
+424 TEIALDNTLEGSLVKQLGDEITLTTSGGSVTLRVVGFIRSPMYISMFERGTSSIGNGTSDGFAYASG
-438 AEYNA
+438 NA
-443 GKQELD
+443 ISSLGTKLPVMSLLNTYYTRADIVISGK
-449 AAKAQLDAAKKKLD
+449 
-463 EGYEELQ
+463 EGLS
-470 DGKRKYREGVEEL
+470 
-483 QDGWKKYYEGID
+483 
-495 ELPKAYKKLKDG
+495 AYSD
-507 EKEYADG
+507 
-514 LEEYEDAKREAEEK
+514 EYEALVNEVTDR
-528 IADAKKKL
+528 
-536 ADARRKVADIET
+536 IEDYAST
-548 CKWYIL
+548 QSGTWYIQDR
-554 SRGYNPGYTGFGQ
+554 SGNPGYSDYSENT
-567 DADRMANLAS
+567 DRIAAVGN
-577 VFPVIFFLV
+577 VFPLIFFIV

-603 TQIGLMKAL
+603 IEMGTMKAL
-612 GYGRWDISKK
+612 GYGGWQIAMK
-622 YLCYGLFPSLAGSL
+622 Y
-636 LGIIIGHI
+636 
-644 VFPTMIYVSY
+644 
-654 QIMYEMPNI
+654 
-663 RLSLYP
+663 
-669 GICIWATIA
+669 
-678 AVACTTLSTLWACIS
+678 AVYAMSACIS
-693 TLTDSPANL
+693 GGVVGAIIGFKLFPYVIMKGYSIMYYLGKLETPYRADIAFMAIAAMAVCTAAATFSACYASLKEVPATL

-762 GLNDSII
+762 GLNDSIFGII

-803 NDDFDSVMFCL
+803 SDDFDSVMFCL

-834 VESAGSMAGRINLHN
+834 VESAESMAGRINLHN

-875 GDEINMRTGGEDHLM
+875 GDEINMRTGGEDHFM
-890 RVIGVA
+890 RVIGIA

-1014 KEMYAYIFREN
+1014 KEMYDYIFREN

-1074 IAFSLIVNLLMRP
+1074 IVFSLIVNLLMRP

>member
-1 VTALRKDLIRE
+1 MNALTLKNLLRE
-12 IKNSKNRF
+12 IKRTFTKF
-20 LSIAI
+20 LSIFAI
-25 LIALAVAFLSGLKAT
+25 CALGVAFFAGIRAT
-40 APDMKNTGDEYLDK
+40 SPDMKEAGDRLYNTYNLS
-54 QQLMDIQVLSTLGLT
+54 DISVISTSGLT
-69 KGDIKALGAQ
+69 A
-79 DNIERA
+79 DNIRDLESIEGIRA
-85 VGAYCIDAWA
+85 VRASLFVDAMARGTGEKEKNLRLYSMPIKLKSEYAPLIDLIPDY
-95 GDLVAKAYSITDGMN
+95 GIDTSPEYEMN
-110 LLTVTSGRM
+110 GVEIVSGRM
-119 PESPDECIVDKN
+119 PLNDTETALDYTLEGSLVKQLGDEITLTTSGGTVTLRVVGFIRSP
-131 LLEKMKISVGDS
+131 M
-143 ITIDPSDDYE
+143 
-153 DCLTHKNFTIVGTA
+153 
-167 VSPYYISVERGSASI
+167 YISMFERGTSSI
-182 GSGNVRAY
+182 GNGTSDGFAYASGNAISSLGTK
-190 VYLPEG
+190 LPVMS
-196 AFDLDYYTVAYAKVK
+196 LLNTYYTRADIVISGKEGLSAYS
-211 GAQELTAFT
+211 
-220 DEYDDYIDDVMD
+220 DEY
-232 SLKDFGDRRA
+232 
-242 KLRYD
+242 
-247 DIIDEAQGKID
+247 E
-258 DAQKELDDKEK
+258 
-269 EADEKLSDAEQELK
+269 
-283 DARRKLDKGWR
+283 
-294 EYRDGKKEL
+294 
-303 EESLPKLCD
+303 
-312 AECELADAR
+312 
-321 QELIEGEQEYQKGLD
+321 
-336 EYNFGYAQY
+336 
-345 AENKRKLDAAKAQL
+345 
-359 DAAKQQLDA
+359 
-368 AKQIPDQIAKLEG
+368 
-381 DITALEAQKKL
+381 
-392 LDPNDQEYKAIEAR
+392 
-406 ITELS
+406 
-411 AKKAALVSASMSD
+411 ALVNEVTDRIEDYASTQSG
-424 TEIAAAQAKIDAGM
+424 T
-438 AEYNA
+438 
-443 GKQELD
+443 
-449 AAKAQLDAAKKKLD
+449 
-463 EGYEELQ
+463 
-470 DGKRKYREGVEEL
+470 
-483 QDGWKKYYEGID
+483 
-495 ELPKAYKKLKDG
+495 
-507 EKEYADG
+507 
-514 LEEYEDAKREAEEK
+514 
-528 IADAKKKL
+528 
-536 ADARRKVADIET
+536 
-548 CKWYIL
+548 WYIQDR
-554 SRGYNPGYTGFGQ
+554 SGNPGYSDYSENT
-567 DADRMANLAS
+567 DRIAAVGD
-577 VFPVIFFLV
+577 VFPLIFFIV

-603 TQIGLMKAL
+603 IEMGTMKAL
-612 GYGRWDISKK
+612 GYGGWQIAMK
-622 YLCYGLFPSLAGSL
+622 Y
-636 LGIIIGHI
+636 
-644 VFPTMIYVSY
+644 
-654 QIMYEMPNI
+654 
-663 RLSLYP
+663 
-669 GICIWATIA
+669 
-678 AVACTTLSTLWACIS
+678 AVYAMSACIS
-693 TLTDSPANL
+693 GGVVGAIIGFKLFPYVIMKAYSIMYYLGKLETPYRADIAFMAIAAMAVCTAAATFSACYASLKEVPATL

-716 EKIPFI
+716 ERIPFI

-762 GLNDSII
+762 GLNDSIFGII

-834 VESAGSMAGRINLHN
+834 VESAGSMAGRISLHN

-922 GFMGNLK
+922 GLMGNLK

-954 TIGSIYDSVWDSLS
+954 TIESIYASVWDSLS

-1032 AFVGLVFGKIMHL
+1032 AFVGLLFGKIMHL

-1087 KVRAIDMVESLK
+1087 NVRAIDMVESLK

>member
-1 VTALRKDLIRE
+1 MNALTLKNLLRE
-12 IKNSKNRF
+12 IKRTFTKF
-20 LSIAI
+20 LSIFAI
-25 LIALAVAFLSGLKAT
+25 CALGVAFFAGIRAT
-40 APDMKNTGDEYLDK
+40 SPDMKEAGDRLYNTYNLS
-54 QQLMDIQVLSTLGLT
+54 DISVISTSGLT
-69 KGDIKALGAQ
+69 A
-79 DNIERA
+79 DNIRDLESIEGIQAVRA
-85 VGAYCIDAWA
+85 SLFVDAMARGTGEKEKNLRLYSMPIKLKSEYAPLIDLIPDY
-95 GDLVAKAYSITDGMN
+95 GIDTSPEYEMN
-110 LLTVTSGRM
+110 GVEIVSGRM
-119 PESPDECIVDKN
+119 PLN
-131 LLEKMKISVGDS
+131 
-143 ITIDPSDDYE
+143 
-153 DCLTHKNFTIVGTA
+153 
-167 VSPYYISVERGSASI
+167 
-182 GSGNVRAY
+182 
-190 VYLPEG
+190 
-196 AFDLDYYTVAYAKVK
+196 
-211 GAQELTAFT
+211 
-220 DEYDDYIDDVMD
+220 
-232 SLKDFGDRRA
+232 
-242 KLRYD
+242 
-247 DIIDEAQGKID
+247 
-258 DAQKELDDKEK
+258 
-269 EADEKLSDAEQELK
+269 
-283 DARRKLDKGWR
+283 
-294 EYRDGKKEL
+294 
-303 EESLPKLCD
+303 
-312 AECELADAR
+312 
-321 QELIEGEQEYQKGLD
+321 
-336 EYNFGYAQY
+336 
-345 AENKRKLDAAKAQL
+345 
-359 DAAKQQLDA
+359 
-368 AKQIPDQIAKLEG
+368 
-381 DITALEAQKKL
+381 
-392 LDPNDQEYKAIEAR
+392 
-406 ITELS
+406 
-411 AKKAALVSASMSD
+411 D
-424 TEIAAAQAKIDAGM
+424 TEIALDNTLEGSLVKQLGDEITLTTSGGTVTLRVVGFIRSPMYISMFERGTSSIGNGTSDGFAYASG
-438 AEYNA
+438 NA
-443 GKQELD
+443 ISSLGTKLPVMSLLNTYYTRADIVIFGK
-449 AAKAQLDAAKKKLD
+449 
-463 EGYEELQ
+463 EGLS
-470 DGKRKYREGVEEL
+470 
-483 QDGWKKYYEGID
+483 
-495 ELPKAYKKLKDG
+495 AYSD
-507 EKEYADG
+507 
-514 LEEYEDAKREAEEK
+514 EYEALVNEVTDR
-528 IADAKKKL
+528 
-536 ADARRKVADIET
+536 IEDYAST
-548 CKWYIL
+548 QSGTWYIQDR
-554 SRGYNPGYTGFGQ
+554 SGNPGYSDYSENT
-567 DADRMANLAS
+567 DRIAAVGD
-577 VFPVIFFLV
+577 VFPLIFFIV

-603 TQIGLMKAL
+603 IEMGTMKAL
-612 GYGRWDISKK
+612 GYGGWQIAMK
-622 YLCYGLFPSLAGSL
+622 Y
-636 LGIIIGHI
+636 
-644 VFPTMIYVSY
+644 
-654 QIMYEMPNI
+654 
-663 RLSLYP
+663 
-669 GICIWATIA
+669 
-678 AVACTTLSTLWACIS
+678 AVYAMSACIS
-693 TLTDSPANL
+693 GGVVGAIIGFKLFPYVIMKGYSIMYYLGKLETPYRADIAFMAIAAMAVCTAAATFSACYASLKEVPATL

-762 GLNDSII
+762 GLNDSIFGII

-789 PLADMQELLGKNPA
+789 PLGDMQELLGKNPA

-834 VESAGSMAGRINLHN
+834 VESAGSMAGRVSLHN
-849 GGAPVTLDD
+849 GGTPVTLDD

-890 RVIGVA
+890 RVIGIA

-916 KAMQYN
+916 KAMLYN

-954 TIGSIYDSVWDSLS
+954 TIGSIYASVWDSLS

-1014 KEMYAYIFREN
+1014 KEMYDYIFREN

-1032 AFVGLVFGKIMHL
+1032 AFVGLLFGKIMHL

-1074 IAFSLIVNLLMRP
+1074 IVFSLIVNLLMRP

>member
-1 VTALRKDLIRE
+1 MNALTLKNLLRE
-12 IKNSKNRF
+12 IKRTFTKF
-20 LSIAI
+20 LSIFAI
-25 LIALAVAFLSGLKAT
+25 CALGVAFFAGIRAT
-40 APDMKNTGDEYLDK
+40 SPDMKEAGDRLYNTYNLS
-54 QQLMDIQVLSTLGLT
+54 DISVISTSGLT
-69 KGDIKALGAQ
+69 A
-79 DNIERA
+79 DNIRDLESIEGIRA
-85 VGAYCIDAWA
+85 VRASLFVDAMARGTGEKEKNLRLYSMPIKLKSEYAPLIDLIPDY
-95 GDLVAKAYSITDGMN
+95 GIDTSPEYEMN
-110 LLTVTSGRM
+110 GVEIVSGRM
-119 PESPDECIVDKN
+119 PLNDTETALDYTLEGSLVKQLGDEITLTTSGGTVTLRVVGFIRSP
-131 LLEKMKISVGDS
+131 M
-143 ITIDPSDDYE
+143 
-153 DCLTHKNFTIVGTA
+153 
-167 VSPYYISVERGSASI
+167 YISMFERGTSSI
-182 GSGNVRAY
+182 GNGTSDGFAYASGNAISSLGTK
-190 VYLPEG
+190 LPVMS
-196 AFDLDYYTVAYAKVK
+196 LLNTYYTRADIVISGKEGLSAYS
-211 GAQELTAFT
+211 
-220 DEYDDYIDDVMD
+220 DEY
-232 SLKDFGDRRA
+232 
-242 KLRYD
+242 
-247 DIIDEAQGKID
+247 E
-258 DAQKELDDKEK
+258 
-269 EADEKLSDAEQELK
+269 
-283 DARRKLDKGWR
+283 
-294 EYRDGKKEL
+294 
-303 EESLPKLCD
+303 
-312 AECELADAR
+312 
-321 QELIEGEQEYQKGLD
+321 
-336 EYNFGYAQY
+336 
-345 AENKRKLDAAKAQL
+345 
-359 DAAKQQLDA
+359 
-368 AKQIPDQIAKLEG
+368 
-381 DITALEAQKKL
+381 
-392 LDPNDQEYKAIEAR
+392 
-406 ITELS
+406 
-411 AKKAALVSASMSD
+411 ALVNEVTDRIEDYASTQSG
-424 TEIAAAQAKIDAGM
+424 T
-438 AEYNA
+438 
-443 GKQELD
+443 
-449 AAKAQLDAAKKKLD
+449 
-463 EGYEELQ
+463 
-470 DGKRKYREGVEEL
+470 
-483 QDGWKKYYEGID
+483 
-495 ELPKAYKKLKDG
+495 
-507 EKEYADG
+507 
-514 LEEYEDAKREAEEK
+514 
-528 IADAKKKL
+528 
-536 ADARRKVADIET
+536 
-548 CKWYIL
+548 WYIQDR
-554 SRGYNPGYTGFGQ
+554 SGNPGYSDYSENT
-567 DADRMANLAS
+567 DRIAAVGD
-577 VFPVIFFLV
+577 VFPLIFFIV

-603 TQIGLMKAL
+603 IEMGTMKAL
-612 GYGRWDISKK
+612 GYGGWQIAMK
-622 YLCYGLFPSLAGSL
+622 Y
-636 LGIIIGHI
+636 
-644 VFPTMIYVSY
+644 
-654 QIMYEMPNI
+654 
-663 RLSLYP
+663 
-669 GICIWATIA
+669 
-678 AVACTTLSTLWACIS
+678 AVYAMSACIS
-693 TLTDSPANL
+693 GGVVGAIIGFKLFPYVIMKGYSIMYYLGKLETPYRADIAFMAIAAMAVCTAAATFSACYASLKEVPATL

-762 GLNDSII
+762 GLNDSIFGII

-823 GRSQSGVHLLG
+823 GRSQNGVHLLG
-834 VESAGSMAGRINLHN
+834 VESAGSMAGRVSLHN
-849 GGAPVTLDD
+849 GGTPVTLDD

-922 GFMGNLK
+922 GLMGNLK

-954 TIGSIYDSVWDSLS
+954 TIESIYASVWDSLS

-1032 AFVGLVFGKIMHL
+1032 AFVGLLFGKIMHL

>member
-1 VTALRKDLIRE
+1 MNALTLKNLLRE
-12 IKNSKNRF
+12 IKRTFTKF
-20 LSIAI
+20 LSIFAI
-25 LIALAVAFLSGLKAT
+25 CALGVAFFAGIRAT
-40 APDMKNTGDEYLDK
+40 SPDMKEAGDRLYNTYNLS
-54 QQLMDIQVLSTLGLT
+54 DISVISTSGLT
-69 KGDIKALGAQ
+69 A
-79 DNIERA
+79 DNIRDLESIEGIRA
-85 VGAYCIDAWA
+85 VRASLFVDAMARGTGEKEKNLRLYSMPIKLKSEYVPLIDLIPDY
-95 GDLVAKAYSITDGMN
+95 GIDTSPEYEMN
-110 LLTVTSGRM
+110 GVEIVSGRM
-119 PESPDECIVDKN
+119 PLNDTETALDYTLEGSLVKQLGDEITLTTSGGTVTLRVVGFIRSP
-131 LLEKMKISVGDS
+131 M
-143 ITIDPSDDYE
+143 
-153 DCLTHKNFTIVGTA
+153 
-167 VSPYYISVERGSASI
+167 YISMFERGTSSI
-182 GSGNVRAY
+182 GNGTSDGFAYASGNAISSLGTK
-190 VYLPEG
+190 LPVMS
-196 AFDLDYYTVAYAKVK
+196 LLNTYYTRADIVISGKEGLSAYS
-211 GAQELTAFT
+211 
-220 DEYDDYIDDVMD
+220 DEY
-232 SLKDFGDRRA
+232 
-242 KLRYD
+242 
-247 DIIDEAQGKID
+247 E
-258 DAQKELDDKEK
+258 
-269 EADEKLSDAEQELK
+269 
-283 DARRKLDKGWR
+283 
-294 EYRDGKKEL
+294 
-303 EESLPKLCD
+303 
-312 AECELADAR
+312 
-321 QELIEGEQEYQKGLD
+321 
-336 EYNFGYAQY
+336 
-345 AENKRKLDAAKAQL
+345 
-359 DAAKQQLDA
+359 
-368 AKQIPDQIAKLEG
+368 
-381 DITALEAQKKL
+381 
-392 LDPNDQEYKAIEAR
+392 
-406 ITELS
+406 
-411 AKKAALVSASMSD
+411 ALVNEVTDRIEDYASTQSG
-424 TEIAAAQAKIDAGM
+424 T
-438 AEYNA
+438 
-443 GKQELD
+443 
-449 AAKAQLDAAKKKLD
+449 
-463 EGYEELQ
+463 
-470 DGKRKYREGVEEL
+470 
-483 QDGWKKYYEGID
+483 
-495 ELPKAYKKLKDG
+495 
-507 EKEYADG
+507 
-514 LEEYEDAKREAEEK
+514 
-528 IADAKKKL
+528 
-536 ADARRKVADIET
+536 
-548 CKWYIL
+548 WYIQDR
-554 SRGYNPGYTGFGQ
+554 SGNPGYSDYSENT
-567 DADRMANLAS
+567 DRIAAVGD
-577 VFPVIFFLV
+577 VFPLIFFIV
-586 AALVCLTTM
+586 VALVCLTTM

-603 TQIGLMKAL
+603 IEMGTMKAL
-612 GYGRWDISKK
+612 GYGGWQIAMK
-622 YLCYGLFPSLAGSL
+622 Y
-636 LGIIIGHI
+636 
-644 VFPTMIYVSY
+644 
-654 QIMYEMPNI
+654 
-663 RLSLYP
+663 
-669 GICIWATIA
+669 
-678 AVACTTLSTLWACIS
+678 AVYAMSACIS
-693 TLTDSPANL
+693 GGVVGAIIGFKLFPYVIMKAYSIMYYLGKLETPYRADIAFMAIAAMAVCTAAATFSACYASLKEVPATL

-762 GLNDSII
+762 GLNDSIFGII

-823 GRSQSGVHLLG
+823 GRSQNGVHLLG
-834 VESAGSMAGRINLHN
+834 VESAGSMAGRVSLHN
-849 GGAPVTLDD
+849 GGTPVTLDD

-922 GFMGNLK
+922 GLMGNLK

-954 TIGSIYDSVWDSLS
+954 TIESIYASVWDSLS

-1032 AFVGLVFGKIMHL
+1032 AFVGLLFGKIMHL

>member
-1 VTALRKDLIRE
+1 MNALTLKNLLRE
-12 IKNSKNRF
+12 IKRTFTKF
-20 LSIAI
+20 LSIFAI
-25 LIALAVAFLSGLKAT
+25 CALGVAFFAGIRAT
-40 APDMKNTGDEYLDK
+40 SPDMKEAGDRLYNTYNLS
-54 QQLMDIQVLSTLGLT
+54 DISVISTSGLT
-69 KGDIKALGAQ
+69 A
-79 DNIERA
+79 DNIRDLESIEGIRA
-85 VGAYCIDAWA
+85 VRASLFVDAMARGTGEKEKNLRLYSMPIKLKSEYAPLIDLIPDY
-95 GDLVAKAYSITDGMN
+95 GIDTSPEYEMN
-110 LLTVTSGRM
+110 GVEIVSGRM
-119 PESPDECIVDKN
+119 PLNDTETALDYTLEGSLVKQLGDEITLTTSGGTVTLRVIGFIRSP
-131 LLEKMKISVGDS
+131 M
-143 ITIDPSDDYE
+143 
-153 DCLTHKNFTIVGTA
+153 
-167 VSPYYISVERGSASI
+167 YISMFERGTSSI
-182 GSGNVRAY
+182 GNGTSDGFAYASGNAISSLGTK
-190 VYLPEG
+190 LPVMS
-196 AFDLDYYTVAYAKVK
+196 LLNTYYTRADIVISGKEGLSAYS
-211 GAQELTAFT
+211 
-220 DEYDDYIDDVMD
+220 DEY
-232 SLKDFGDRRA
+232 
-242 KLRYD
+242 
-247 DIIDEAQGKID
+247 E
-258 DAQKELDDKEK
+258 
-269 EADEKLSDAEQELK
+269 
-283 DARRKLDKGWR
+283 
-294 EYRDGKKEL
+294 
-303 EESLPKLCD
+303 
-312 AECELADAR
+312 
-321 QELIEGEQEYQKGLD
+321 
-336 EYNFGYAQY
+336 
-345 AENKRKLDAAKAQL
+345 
-359 DAAKQQLDA
+359 
-368 AKQIPDQIAKLEG
+368 
-381 DITALEAQKKL
+381 
-392 LDPNDQEYKAIEAR
+392 
-406 ITELS
+406 
-411 AKKAALVSASMSD
+411 ALVNEVTDRIEDYASTQSG
-424 TEIAAAQAKIDAGM
+424 T
-438 AEYNA
+438 
-443 GKQELD
+443 
-449 AAKAQLDAAKKKLD
+449 
-463 EGYEELQ
+463 
-470 DGKRKYREGVEEL
+470 
-483 QDGWKKYYEGID
+483 
-495 ELPKAYKKLKDG
+495 
-507 EKEYADG
+507 
-514 LEEYEDAKREAEEK
+514 
-528 IADAKKKL
+528 
-536 ADARRKVADIET
+536 
-548 CKWYIL
+548 WYIQDR
-554 SRGYNPGYTGFGQ
+554 SGNPGYSDYSENT
-567 DADRMANLAS
+567 DRIAAVGD
-577 VFPVIFFLV
+577 VFPLIFFIV

-603 TQIGLMKAL
+603 IEMGTMKAL
-612 GYGRWDISKK
+612 GYGGWQIAMK
-622 YLCYGLFPSLAGSL
+622 Y
-636 LGIIIGHI
+636 
-644 VFPTMIYVSY
+644 
-654 QIMYEMPNI
+654 
-663 RLSLYP
+663 
-669 GICIWATIA
+669 
-678 AVACTTLSTLWACIS
+678 AVYAMSACIS
-693 TLTDSPANL
+693 GGVVGAIIGFKLFPYVIMKGYSIMYYLGKLETPYRADIAFMAIAAMAVCTAAATFSACYASLKEVPATL

-716 EKIPFI
+716 ERIPFI

-762 GLNDSII
+762 GLNDSIFGII

-834 VESAGSMAGRINLHN
+834 VESAESMGGRVSLHN
-849 GGAPVTLDD
+849 GGTPVTLDD

>member
-1 VTALRKDLIRE
+1 MNALTLKNLLRE
-12 IKNSKNRF
+12 IKRTFTKF
-20 LSIAI
+20 LSIFAI
-25 LIALAVAFLSGLKAT
+25 CALGVAFFAGIRAT
-40 APDMKNTGDEYLDK
+40 SPDMKEAGDRLYNTYNLS
-54 QQLMDIQVLSTLGLT
+54 DISVISTSGLT
-69 KGDIKALGAQ
+69 A
-79 DNIERA
+79 DNIRDLESIEGIQAVRA
-85 VGAYCIDAWA
+85 SLFVDAMARGTGEKEKNLRLYSMPIKLKSEYAPLIDLIPDY
-95 GDLVAKAYSITDGMN
+95 GIDTSPEYEMN
-110 LLTVTSGRM
+110 GVEIVSGRM
-119 PESPDECIVDKN
+119 PLNDTETALDYTLEGSLVKQLGDEITLTTSGGTVTLRVVGFIRSP
-131 LLEKMKISVGDS
+131 M
-143 ITIDPSDDYE
+143 
-153 DCLTHKNFTIVGTA
+153 
-167 VSPYYISVERGSASI
+167 YISMFERGTSSI
-182 GSGNVRAY
+182 GNGTSDGFAYASGNAISSLGTK
-190 VYLPEG
+190 LPVMS
-196 AFDLDYYTVAYAKVK
+196 LLNTYYTRADIVISGKEGLSAYS
-211 GAQELTAFT
+211 
-220 DEYDDYIDDVMD
+220 DEY
-232 SLKDFGDRRA
+232 
-242 KLRYD
+242 
-247 DIIDEAQGKID
+247 E
-258 DAQKELDDKEK
+258 
-269 EADEKLSDAEQELK
+269 
-283 DARRKLDKGWR
+283 
-294 EYRDGKKEL
+294 
-303 EESLPKLCD
+303 
-312 AECELADAR
+312 
-321 QELIEGEQEYQKGLD
+321 
-336 EYNFGYAQY
+336 
-345 AENKRKLDAAKAQL
+345 
-359 DAAKQQLDA
+359 
-368 AKQIPDQIAKLEG
+368 
-381 DITALEAQKKL
+381 
-392 LDPNDQEYKAIEAR
+392 
-406 ITELS
+406 
-411 AKKAALVSASMSD
+411 ALVNEVTDRIEDYASTQSG
-424 TEIAAAQAKIDAGM
+424 T
-438 AEYNA
+438 
-443 GKQELD
+443 
-449 AAKAQLDAAKKKLD
+449 
-463 EGYEELQ
+463 
-470 DGKRKYREGVEEL
+470 
-483 QDGWKKYYEGID
+483 
-495 ELPKAYKKLKDG
+495 
-507 EKEYADG
+507 
-514 LEEYEDAKREAEEK
+514 
-528 IADAKKKL
+528 
-536 ADARRKVADIET
+536 
-548 CKWYIL
+548 WYIQDR
-554 SRGYNPGYTGFGQ
+554 SGNPGYSDYSENT
-567 DADRMANLAS
+567 DRIAAVGD
-577 VFPVIFFLV
+577 VFPLIFFIV

-603 TQIGLMKAL
+603 IEMGTMKAL
-612 GYGRWDISKK
+612 GYGGWQIAMK
-622 YLCYGLFPSLAGSL
+622 Y
-636 LGIIIGHI
+636 
-644 VFPTMIYVSY
+644 
-654 QIMYEMPNI
+654 
-663 RLSLYP
+663 
-669 GICIWATIA
+669 
-678 AVACTTLSTLWACIS
+678 AVYAMSACIS
-693 TLTDSPANL
+693 GGVVGAIIGFKLFPYVIMKGYSIMYYLGKLETPYRADIAFMAIAAMAVCTAAATFSACYASLKEVPATL

-762 GLNDSII
+762 GLNDSIFGII

-823 GRSQSGVHLLG
+823 GRSQNGVHLLG
-834 VESAGSMAGRINLHN
+834 VESAESMAGRINLHN

-875 GDEINMRTGGEDHLM
+875 GDEINMRTGGEDHFM

-916 KAMQYN
+916 KEMQYN

-954 TIGSIYDSVWDSLS
+954 TIESIYASVWDSLS

-1014 KEMYAYIFREN
+1014 KEMYDYIFREN

-1032 AFVGLVFGKIMHL
+1032 AFVGLLFGKIMHL

-1074 IAFSLIVNLLMRP
+1074 IVFSLIVNLLMRP

>member
-1 VTALRKDLIRE
+1 MNALTLKNLLRE
-12 IKNSKNRF
+12 IKRTFTKF
-20 LSIAI
+20 LSIFAI
-25 LIALAVAFLSGLKAT
+25 CALGVAFFAGIRAT
-40 APDMKNTGDEYLDK
+40 SPDMKEAGDRLYNTYNLS
-54 QQLMDIQVLSTLGLT
+54 DISVISTSGLT
-69 KGDIKALGAQ
+69 A
-79 DNIERA
+79 DNIRDLESIEGIRA
-85 VGAYCIDAWA
+85 VRASLFVDAMARGTGEKEKNLRLYSMPIKLKSEYAPLIDLIPDY
-95 GDLVAKAYSITDGMN
+95 GIDTSPEYEMN
-110 LLTVTSGRM
+110 GVEIVSGRM
-119 PESPDECIVDKN
+119 PLNDTETALDYTLEGSLVKQLGDEITLTTSGGTVMLRVVGFIRSP
-131 LLEKMKISVGDS
+131 M
-143 ITIDPSDDYE
+143 
-153 DCLTHKNFTIVGTA
+153 
-167 VSPYYISVERGSASI
+167 YISMFERGTSSI
-182 GSGNVRAY
+182 GNGTSDGFAYASGNAISSLGTK
-190 VYLPEG
+190 LPVMS
-196 AFDLDYYTVAYAKVK
+196 LLNTYYTRADIVISGKEGLSAYS
-211 GAQELTAFT
+211 
-220 DEYDDYIDDVMD
+220 DEY
-232 SLKDFGDRRA
+232 
-242 KLRYD
+242 
-247 DIIDEAQGKID
+247 E
-258 DAQKELDDKEK
+258 
-269 EADEKLSDAEQELK
+269 
-283 DARRKLDKGWR
+283 
-294 EYRDGKKEL
+294 
-303 EESLPKLCD
+303 
-312 AECELADAR
+312 
-321 QELIEGEQEYQKGLD
+321 
-336 EYNFGYAQY
+336 
-345 AENKRKLDAAKAQL
+345 
-359 DAAKQQLDA
+359 
-368 AKQIPDQIAKLEG
+368 
-381 DITALEAQKKL
+381 
-392 LDPNDQEYKAIEAR
+392 
-406 ITELS
+406 
-411 AKKAALVSASMSD
+411 ALVNEVTDRIEDYASTQSG
-424 TEIAAAQAKIDAGM
+424 T
-438 AEYNA
+438 
-443 GKQELD
+443 
-449 AAKAQLDAAKKKLD
+449 
-463 EGYEELQ
+463 
-470 DGKRKYREGVEEL
+470 
-483 QDGWKKYYEGID
+483 
-495 ELPKAYKKLKDG
+495 
-507 EKEYADG
+507 
-514 LEEYEDAKREAEEK
+514 
-528 IADAKKKL
+528 
-536 ADARRKVADIET
+536 
-548 CKWYIL
+548 WYIQDR
-554 SRGYNPGYTGFGQ
+554 SGNPGYSDYSENT
-567 DADRMANLAS
+567 DRIAAVGD
-577 VFPVIFFLV
+577 VFPLIFFIV

-603 TQIGLMKAL
+603 IEMGTMKAL
-612 GYGRWDISKK
+612 GYGGWQIAMK
-622 YLCYGLFPSLAGSL
+622 Y
-636 LGIIIGHI
+636 
-644 VFPTMIYVSY
+644 
-654 QIMYEMPNI
+654 
-663 RLSLYP
+663 
-669 GICIWATIA
+669 
-678 AVACTTLSTLWACIS
+678 AVYAMSACIS
-693 TLTDSPANL
+693 GGVVGAIIGFKLFPYVIMKAYSIMYYLGKLETPYRADIAFMAIAAMAVCTAAATFSACYASLKEVPATL

-716 EKIPFI
+716 ERIPFI

-762 GLNDSII
+762 GLNDSIFGII

-823 GRSQSGVHLLG
+823 GRSQNGVHLLG
-834 VESAGSMAGRINLHN
+834 VESAGSMAGRVSLHN
-849 GGAPVTLDD
+849 GGTPVTLDD

-922 GFMGNLK
+922 GLMGNLK

-954 TIGSIYDSVWDSLS
+954 TIESIYASVWDSLS

-1032 AFVGLVFGKIMHL
+1032 AFVGLLFGKIMHL

-1074 IAFSLIVNLLMRP
+1074 IVFSLIVNLLMRP

>member
-1 VTALRKDLIRE
+1 MNALTLKNLLRE
-12 IKNSKNRF
+12 IKRTFTKF
-20 LSIAI
+20 LSIFAI
-25 LIALAVAFLSGLKAT
+25 CALGVAFFAGIRAT
-40 APDMKNTGDEYLDK
+40 SPDMKEAGDRLYNTYNLS
-54 QQLMDIQVLSTLGLT
+54 DISVISTSGLT
-69 KGDIKALGAQ
+69 A
-79 DNIERA
+79 DNIRDLESIEGIQAVRA
-85 VGAYCIDAWA
+85 SLFVDAMARGTGEKEKNLRLYSMPIKLKSEYAPLIDLIPDY
-95 GDLVAKAYSITDGMN
+95 GIDTSPEYEMN
-110 LLTVTSGRM
+110 GVEIVSGRM
-119 PESPDECIVDKN
+119 PLNDTETALDYTLEGSLVKQLGDEITLTTSGGTVTLRVVGFIRSP
-131 LLEKMKISVGDS
+131 M
-143 ITIDPSDDYE
+143 
-153 DCLTHKNFTIVGTA
+153 
-167 VSPYYISVERGSASI
+167 YISMFERGTSSI
-182 GSGNVRAY
+182 GNGTSDGFAYASGNAISSLGTK
-190 VYLPEG
+190 LPVMS
-196 AFDLDYYTVAYAKVK
+196 LLNTYYTRADIVISGKEGLSAYS
-211 GAQELTAFT
+211 
-220 DEYDDYIDDVMD
+220 DEY
-232 SLKDFGDRRA
+232 
-242 KLRYD
+242 
-247 DIIDEAQGKID
+247 E
-258 DAQKELDDKEK
+258 
-269 EADEKLSDAEQELK
+269 
-283 DARRKLDKGWR
+283 
-294 EYRDGKKEL
+294 
-303 EESLPKLCD
+303 
-312 AECELADAR
+312 
-321 QELIEGEQEYQKGLD
+321 
-336 EYNFGYAQY
+336 
-345 AENKRKLDAAKAQL
+345 
-359 DAAKQQLDA
+359 
-368 AKQIPDQIAKLEG
+368 
-381 DITALEAQKKL
+381 
-392 LDPNDQEYKAIEAR
+392 
-406 ITELS
+406 
-411 AKKAALVSASMSD
+411 ALVNEVTDRIENYASTQSG
-424 TEIAAAQAKIDAGM
+424 T
-438 AEYNA
+438 
-443 GKQELD
+443 
-449 AAKAQLDAAKKKLD
+449 
-463 EGYEELQ
+463 
-470 DGKRKYREGVEEL
+470 
-483 QDGWKKYYEGID
+483 
-495 ELPKAYKKLKDG
+495 
-507 EKEYADG
+507 
-514 LEEYEDAKREAEEK
+514 
-528 IADAKKKL
+528 
-536 ADARRKVADIET
+536 
-548 CKWYIL
+548 WYIQDR
-554 SRGYNPGYTGFGQ
+554 SGNPGYSDYSENT
-567 DADRMANLAS
+567 DRIAAVGD
-577 VFPVIFFLV
+577 VFPLIFFIV

-603 TQIGLMKAL
+603 IEMGTMKAL
-612 GYGRWDISKK
+612 GYGGWQIAMK
-622 YLCYGLFPSLAGSL
+622 Y
-636 LGIIIGHI
+636 
-644 VFPTMIYVSY
+644 
-654 QIMYEMPNI
+654 
-663 RLSLYP
+663 
-669 GICIWATIA
+669 
-678 AVACTTLSTLWACIS
+678 AVYAMSACIS
-693 TLTDSPANL
+693 GGVVGAIIGFKLFPYVIMKGYSIMYYLGKLETPYRADIAFMAIAAMAVCTAAATFSACYASLKEVPATL

-762 GLNDSII
+762 GLNDSIFGII

-849 GGAPVTLDD
+849 GGTPVTLDD

-916 KAMQYN
+916 KAMLYN

-937 DAMSTQLLSDSR
+937 DAMSSQLLSDSR

-954 TIGSIYDSVWDSLS
+954 TIGSIYASVWDSLS

-1074 IAFSLIVNLLMRP
+1074 IVFSLIVNLLMRP

>member
-1 VTALRKDLIRE
+1 MNALTLKNLLRE
-12 IKNSKNRF
+12 IKRTFTKF
-20 LSIAI
+20 LSIFAI
-25 LIALAVAFLSGLKAT
+25 CALGVAFFAGIRAT
-40 APDMKNTGDEYLDK
+40 SPDMKEAGDRLYNTYNLS
-54 QQLMDIQVLSTLGLT
+54 DISVISTSGLT
-69 KGDIKALGAQ
+69 A
-79 DNIERA
+79 DNIRDLESIEGIQAVRA
-85 VGAYCIDAWA
+85 SLFVDAMARGTGEKEKNLRLYSMPIKLKSEYAPLIDLIPDY
-95 GDLVAKAYSITDGMN
+95 GIDTSPEYEMN
-110 LLTVTSGRM
+110 GVEIVSGRM
-119 PESPDECIVDKN
+119 PLN
-131 LLEKMKISVGDS
+131 
-143 ITIDPSDDYE
+143 
-153 DCLTHKNFTIVGTA
+153 
-167 VSPYYISVERGSASI
+167 
-182 GSGNVRAY
+182 
-190 VYLPEG
+190 
-196 AFDLDYYTVAYAKVK
+196 
-211 GAQELTAFT
+211 
-220 DEYDDYIDDVMD
+220 
-232 SLKDFGDRRA
+232 
-242 KLRYD
+242 
-247 DIIDEAQGKID
+247 
-258 DAQKELDDKEK
+258 
-269 EADEKLSDAEQELK
+269 
-283 DARRKLDKGWR
+283 
-294 EYRDGKKEL
+294 
-303 EESLPKLCD
+303 
-312 AECELADAR
+312 
-321 QELIEGEQEYQKGLD
+321 
-336 EYNFGYAQY
+336 
-345 AENKRKLDAAKAQL
+345 
-359 DAAKQQLDA
+359 
-368 AKQIPDQIAKLEG
+368 
-381 DITALEAQKKL
+381 
-392 LDPNDQEYKAIEAR
+392 
-406 ITELS
+406 
-411 AKKAALVSASMSD
+411 D
-424 TEIAAAQAKIDAGM
+424 TEIALDNTLEGSLVKQLGDEITLTTSGGTVTLRVVGFIRSPMYISMFERGTSSIGNGTSDGFAYASG
-438 AEYNA
+438 NA
-443 GKQELD
+443 ISSLGTKLPVMSLLNTYYTRADIVISGK
-449 AAKAQLDAAKKKLD
+449 
-463 EGYEELQ
+463 EGLS
-470 DGKRKYREGVEEL
+470 
-483 QDGWKKYYEGID
+483 
-495 ELPKAYKKLKDG
+495 AYSD
-507 EKEYADG
+507 
-514 LEEYEDAKREAEEK
+514 EYEALVNEVTDR
-528 IADAKKKL
+528 
-536 ADARRKVADIET
+536 IEDYAST
-548 CKWYIL
+548 QSGTWYIQDR
-554 SRGYNPGYTGFGQ
+554 SGNPGYSDYSENT
-567 DADRMANLAS
+567 DRIAAVGD
-577 VFPVIFFLV
+577 VFPLIFFIV

-603 TQIGLMKAL
+603 IEMGTMKAL
-612 GYGRWDISKK
+612 GYGGWQIAMK
-622 YLCYGLFPSLAGSL
+622 Y
-636 LGIIIGHI
+636 
-644 VFPTMIYVSY
+644 
-654 QIMYEMPNI
+654 
-663 RLSLYP
+663 
-669 GICIWATIA
+669 
-678 AVACTTLSTLWACIS
+678 AVYAMSACIS
-693 TLTDSPANL
+693 GGVVGAIIGFKLFPYVIMKGYSIMYYLGKLETPYRADIAFMAIAAMAVCTAAATFSACYASLKEVPATL

-762 GLNDSII
+762 GLNDSIFGII

-954 TIGSIYDSVWDSLS
+954 TIESIYASVRDSLS

-1074 IAFSLIVNLLMRP
+1074 IVFSLIVNLLMRP

>member
-1 VTALRKDLIRE
+1 MNALTLKNLLRE
-12 IKNSKNRF
+12 IKRTFTKF
-20 LSIAI
+20 LSIFAI
-25 LIALAVAFLSGLKAT
+25 CALGVAFFAGIRAT
-40 APDMKNTGDEYLDK
+40 SPDMKEAGDRLYNTYNLS
-54 QQLMDIQVLSTLGLT
+54 DISVISTSGLT
-69 KGDIKALGAQ
+69 A
-79 DNIERA
+79 DNIRDLESIEGIQAVRA
-85 VGAYCIDAWA
+85 SLFVDAMARGTGEKEKNLRLYSMPIKLKSEYAPLIDLIPDY
-95 GDLVAKAYSITDGMN
+95 GIDTSPEYEMN
-110 LLTVTSGRM
+110 GVEIVSGRM
-119 PESPDECIVDKN
+119 PLN
-131 LLEKMKISVGDS
+131 
-143 ITIDPSDDYE
+143 
-153 DCLTHKNFTIVGTA
+153 
-167 VSPYYISVERGSASI
+167 
-182 GSGNVRAY
+182 
-190 VYLPEG
+190 
-196 AFDLDYYTVAYAKVK
+196 
-211 GAQELTAFT
+211 
-220 DEYDDYIDDVMD
+220 
-232 SLKDFGDRRA
+232 
-242 KLRYD
+242 
-247 DIIDEAQGKID
+247 
-258 DAQKELDDKEK
+258 
-269 EADEKLSDAEQELK
+269 
-283 DARRKLDKGWR
+283 
-294 EYRDGKKEL
+294 
-303 EESLPKLCD
+303 
-312 AECELADAR
+312 
-321 QELIEGEQEYQKGLD
+321 
-336 EYNFGYAQY
+336 
-345 AENKRKLDAAKAQL
+345 
-359 DAAKQQLDA
+359 
-368 AKQIPDQIAKLEG
+368 
-381 DITALEAQKKL
+381 
-392 LDPNDQEYKAIEAR
+392 
-406 ITELS
+406 
-411 AKKAALVSASMSD
+411 D
-424 TEIAAAQAKIDAGM
+424 TEIALDNTLEGSLVKQLGDEITLTTSGGTVTLRVVGFIRSPMYISMFERGTSSIGNGTSDGFAYASG
-438 AEYNA
+438 NA
-443 GKQELD
+443 ISSLGTKLPVMSLLNTYYTRADIVISGK
-449 AAKAQLDAAKKKLD
+449 
-463 EGYEELQ
+463 EG
-470 DGKRKYREGVEEL
+470 
-483 QDGWKKYYEGID
+483 
-495 ELPKAYKKLKDG
+495 PSAYSD
-507 EKEYADG
+507 
-514 LEEYEDAKREAEEK
+514 EYEALVNEVTDR
-528 IADAKKKL
+528 
-536 ADARRKVADIET
+536 IENYAST
-548 CKWYIL
+548 QSGTWYIQDR
-554 SRGYNPGYTGFGQ
+554 SGNPGYSDYSENT
-567 DADRMANLAS
+567 DRIAAVGD
-577 VFPVIFFLV
+577 VFPLIFFIV

-603 TQIGLMKAL
+603 IEMGTMKAL
-612 GYGRWDISKK
+612 GYGGWQIAMK
-622 YLCYGLFPSLAGSL
+622 Y
-636 LGIIIGHI
+636 
-644 VFPTMIYVSY
+644 
-654 QIMYEMPNI
+654 
-663 RLSLYP
+663 
-669 GICIWATIA
+669 
-678 AVACTTLSTLWACIS
+678 AVYAMSACIS
-693 TLTDSPANL
+693 GGVVGAIIGFKLFPYVIMKGYSIMYYLGKLETPYRADIAFMAIAAMAVCTAAATFSACYASLKEVPATL

-716 EKIPFI
+716 EKMPFI

-762 GLNDSII
+762 GLNDSIFGII

-866 LAETLSIKA
+866 LAETLSIKI
-875 GDEINMRTGGEDHLM
+875 GDGINMRTGGEDHLM

-1074 IAFSLIVNLLMRP
+1074 IVFSLIVNLLMRP

>member
-1 VTALRKDLIRE
+1 MNALTLKNLLRE
-12 IKNSKNRF
+12 IKRTFTKF
-20 LSIAI
+20 LSIFAI
-25 LIALAVAFLSGLKAT
+25 CALGVAFFAGIRAT
-40 APDMKNTGDEYLDK
+40 SPDMKEAGDRLYNTYNLS
-54 QQLMDIQVLSTLGLT
+54 DISVISTSGLT
-69 KGDIKALGAQ
+69 A
-79 DNIERA
+79 DNIRDLESIEGIQAVRA
-85 VGAYCIDAWA
+85 SLFVDAMARGTGEKEKNLRLYSMPIKLKSEYAPLIDLIPDY
-95 GDLVAKAYSITDGMN
+95 GIDTSPEYEMN
-110 LLTVTSGRM
+110 GVEIVSGRM
-119 PESPDECIVDKN
+119 PLN
-131 LLEKMKISVGDS
+131 
-143 ITIDPSDDYE
+143 
-153 DCLTHKNFTIVGTA
+153 
-167 VSPYYISVERGSASI
+167 
-182 GSGNVRAY
+182 
-190 VYLPEG
+190 
-196 AFDLDYYTVAYAKVK
+196 
-211 GAQELTAFT
+211 
-220 DEYDDYIDDVMD
+220 
-232 SLKDFGDRRA
+232 
-242 KLRYD
+242 
-247 DIIDEAQGKID
+247 
-258 DAQKELDDKEK
+258 
-269 EADEKLSDAEQELK
+269 
-283 DARRKLDKGWR
+283 
-294 EYRDGKKEL
+294 
-303 EESLPKLCD
+303 
-312 AECELADAR
+312 
-321 QELIEGEQEYQKGLD
+321 
-336 EYNFGYAQY
+336 
-345 AENKRKLDAAKAQL
+345 
-359 DAAKQQLDA
+359 
-368 AKQIPDQIAKLEG
+368 
-381 DITALEAQKKL
+381 
-392 LDPNDQEYKAIEAR
+392 
-406 ITELS
+406 
-411 AKKAALVSASMSD
+411 D
-424 TEIAAAQAKIDAGM
+424 TEIALDNTLEGSLVKQLGDEITLTTAGGSVTLRVVGFIRSPM
-438 AEYNA
+438 YISLFERGTSSIGNGTSEGFAYASGNA
-443 GKQELD
+443 ISSLGTKLPVMSLLNTYYTRADIVISGK
-449 AAKAQLDAAKKKLD
+449 
-463 EGYEELQ
+463 EGLS
-470 DGKRKYREGVEEL
+470 
-483 QDGWKKYYEGID
+483 
-495 ELPKAYKKLKDG
+495 AYSD
-507 EKEYADG
+507 
-514 LEEYEDAKREAEEK
+514 EYEALVNEVTDR
-528 IADAKKKL
+528 
-536 ADARRKVADIET
+536 IEDYAST
-548 CKWYIL
+548 QSGTWYIQDR
-554 SRGYNPGYTGFGQ
+554 SGNPGYSDYSENT
-567 DADRMANLAS
+567 DRIAAVGD
-577 VFPVIFFLV
+577 VFPLIFFIV

-603 TQIGLMKAL
+603 IEMGTMKAL
-612 GYGRWDISKK
+612 GYGGWQIAMK
-622 YLCYGLFPSLAGSL
+622 Y
-636 LGIIIGHI
+636 
-644 VFPTMIYVSY
+644 
-654 QIMYEMPNI
+654 
-663 RLSLYP
+663 
-669 GICIWATIA
+669 A
-678 AVACTTLSTLWACIS
+678 AYAMSACIS
-693 TLTDSPANL
+693 GGVVGAIIGFKLFPYVIMKGYSIMYYLGKLETPYRADIAFMAIAAMAVCTAAATFSACYASLKEVPATL

-762 GLNDSII
+762 GLNDSIFGII

-954 TIGSIYDSVWDSLS
+954 TIESIYASVWDSLS

-1014 KEMYAYIFREN
+1014 KEMYDYIFREN

-1074 IAFSLIVNLLMRP
+1074 IVFSLIVNLLMRP

>member
-1 VTALRKDLIRE
+1 MNALTLKNLLRE
-12 IKNSKNRF
+12 IKRTFTKF
-20 LSIAI
+20 LSIFAI
-25 LIALAVAFLSGLKAT
+25 CALGVAFFAGIRAT
-40 APDMKNTGDEYLDK
+40 SPDMKEAGDRLYNTYNLS
-54 QQLMDIQVLSTLGLT
+54 DISVISTSGLT
-69 KGDIKALGAQ
+69 A
-79 DNIERA
+79 DNIRDLESIEGIRA
-85 VGAYCIDAWA
+85 VRASLFVDAMARGTGEKEKNLRLYSMPRKLKSEYVPLIDLIPDY
-95 GDLVAKAYSITDGMN
+95 GIDTSPEYEMN
-110 LLTVTSGRM
+110 GVEIVSGRM
-119 PESPDECIVDKN
+119 PLNDTETALDYTLEGSLVKQLGDEITLTTSGGTVTLRVVGFIRSP
-131 LLEKMKISVGDS
+131 M
-143 ITIDPSDDYE
+143 
-153 DCLTHKNFTIVGTA
+153 
-167 VSPYYISVERGSASI
+167 YISMFERGTSSI
-182 GSGNVRAY
+182 GNGTSDGFAYASGNAISSLGTK
-190 VYLPEG
+190 LPVMS
-196 AFDLDYYTVAYAKVK
+196 LLNTYYTRADIVISGKEGLSAYS
-211 GAQELTAFT
+211 
-220 DEYDDYIDDVMD
+220 DEY
-232 SLKDFGDRRA
+232 
-242 KLRYD
+242 
-247 DIIDEAQGKID
+247 E
-258 DAQKELDDKEK
+258 
-269 EADEKLSDAEQELK
+269 
-283 DARRKLDKGWR
+283 
-294 EYRDGKKEL
+294 
-303 EESLPKLCD
+303 
-312 AECELADAR
+312 
-321 QELIEGEQEYQKGLD
+321 
-336 EYNFGYAQY
+336 
-345 AENKRKLDAAKAQL
+345 
-359 DAAKQQLDA
+359 
-368 AKQIPDQIAKLEG
+368 
-381 DITALEAQKKL
+381 
-392 LDPNDQEYKAIEAR
+392 
-406 ITELS
+406 
-411 AKKAALVSASMSD
+411 ALVNEVTDRIEDYASTQSG
-424 TEIAAAQAKIDAGM
+424 T
-438 AEYNA
+438 
-443 GKQELD
+443 
-449 AAKAQLDAAKKKLD
+449 
-463 EGYEELQ
+463 
-470 DGKRKYREGVEEL
+470 
-483 QDGWKKYYEGID
+483 
-495 ELPKAYKKLKDG
+495 
-507 EKEYADG
+507 
-514 LEEYEDAKREAEEK
+514 
-528 IADAKKKL
+528 
-536 ADARRKVADIET
+536 
-548 CKWYIL
+548 WYIQDR
-554 SRGYNPGYTGFGQ
+554 SGNPGYSDYSENT
-567 DADRMANLAS
+567 DRIAAVGD
-577 VFPVIFFLV
+577 VFPLIFFIV

-603 TQIGLMKAL
+603 IEMGTMKAL
-612 GYGRWDISKK
+612 GYGGWQIAMK
-622 YLCYGLFPSLAGSL
+622 Y
-636 LGIIIGHI
+636 
-644 VFPTMIYVSY
+644 
-654 QIMYEMPNI
+654 
-663 RLSLYP
+663 
-669 GICIWATIA
+669 
-678 AVACTTLSTLWACIS
+678 AVYAMSACIS
-693 TLTDSPANL
+693 GGVVGAIIGFKLFPYVIMKAYSIMYYLGKLETPYRADIAFMAIAAMAVCTAAATFSACYASLKEVPATL

-716 EKIPFI
+716 ERIPFI

-762 GLNDSII
+762 GLNDSIFGII

-823 GRSQSGVHLLG
+823 GRSQNGVHLLG
-834 VESAGSMAGRINLHN
+834 VESAGSMAGRVSLHN
-849 GGAPVTLDD
+849 GGTPVTLDD

-922 GFMGNLK
+922 GLMGNLK

-954 TIGSIYDSVWDSLS
+954 TIESIYASVWDSLS

-1032 AFVGLVFGKIMHL
+1032 AFVGLLFGKIMHL

>member
-1 VTALRKDLIRE
+1 MNALTLKNLLRE
-12 IKNSKNRF
+12 IKRTFTKF
-20 LSIAI
+20 LSIFAI
-25 LIALAVAFLSGLKAT
+25 CALGVAFFAGIRAT
-40 APDMKNTGDEYLDK
+40 SPDMKEAGDRLYNTYNLS
-54 QQLMDIQVLSTLGLT
+54 DISVISTSGLT
-69 KGDIKALGAQ
+69 A
-79 DNIERA
+79 DNIRDLESIEGIRA
-85 VGAYCIDAWA
+85 VRASLFVDAMARGTGEKEKNLRLYSMPIKLKSEYAPLIDLIPDY
-95 GDLVAKAYSITDGMN
+95 GIDTSPEYEMN
-110 LLTVTSGRM
+110 GVEIVSGRM
-119 PESPDECIVDKN
+119 PLN
-131 LLEKMKISVGDS
+131 
-143 ITIDPSDDYE
+143 
-153 DCLTHKNFTIVGTA
+153 
-167 VSPYYISVERGSASI
+167 
-182 GSGNVRAY
+182 
-190 VYLPEG
+190 
-196 AFDLDYYTVAYAKVK
+196 
-211 GAQELTAFT
+211 
-220 DEYDDYIDDVMD
+220 
-232 SLKDFGDRRA
+232 
-242 KLRYD
+242 
-247 DIIDEAQGKID
+247 
-258 DAQKELDDKEK
+258 
-269 EADEKLSDAEQELK
+269 
-283 DARRKLDKGWR
+283 
-294 EYRDGKKEL
+294 
-303 EESLPKLCD
+303 
-312 AECELADAR
+312 
-321 QELIEGEQEYQKGLD
+321 
-336 EYNFGYAQY
+336 
-345 AENKRKLDAAKAQL
+345 
-359 DAAKQQLDA
+359 
-368 AKQIPDQIAKLEG
+368 
-381 DITALEAQKKL
+381 
-392 LDPNDQEYKAIEAR
+392 
-406 ITELS
+406 
-411 AKKAALVSASMSD
+411 D
-424 TEIAAAQAKIDAGM
+424 TEIALDNTLEGSLVKQLGDEITLTTSGGTVTLRVVGFIRSPMYISMFERGTSSIGNGTSDGFAYASG
-438 AEYNA
+438 NA
-443 GKQELD
+443 ISSLGTKLPVMSLLNTYYTRADIVISGK
-449 AAKAQLDAAKKKLD
+449 
-463 EGYEELQ
+463 EGLS
-470 DGKRKYREGVEEL
+470 
-483 QDGWKKYYEGID
+483 
-495 ELPKAYKKLKDG
+495 AYSD
-507 EKEYADG
+507 
-514 LEEYEDAKREAEEK
+514 EYEALVNEVTDR
-528 IADAKKKL
+528 
-536 ADARRKVADIET
+536 IEDYAST
-548 CKWYIL
+548 QSGTWYIQDR
-554 SRGYNPGYTGFGQ
+554 SGNPGYSDYSENT
-567 DADRMANLAS
+567 DRIAAVGD
-577 VFPVIFFLV
+577 VFPLIFFIV

-603 TQIGLMKAL
+603 IEMGTMKAL
-612 GYGRWDISKK
+612 GYGGWQIAMK
-622 YLCYGLFPSLAGSL
+622 Y
-636 LGIIIGHI
+636 
-644 VFPTMIYVSY
+644 
-654 QIMYEMPNI
+654 
-663 RLSLYP
+663 
-669 GICIWATIA
+669 
-678 AVACTTLSTLWACIS
+678 AVYAMSACIS
-693 TLTDSPANL
+693 GGVVGAIIGFKLFPYVIMKGYSIMYYLGKLETPYRADIAFMAIAAMAACTAAATFSACYASLKEVPATL

-762 GLNDSII
+762 GLNDSIFGII

-834 VESAGSMAGRINLHN
+834 VESAESMAGRINLHN

-875 GDEINMRTGGEDHLM
+875 GDEINMRTGGEDHFM

-922 GFMGNLK
+922 GLMGNLK

-1032 AFVGLVFGKIMHL
+1032 AFVGLLFGKIMHL

>member
-1 VTALRKDLIRE
+1 MNALTLKNLLRE
-12 IKNSKNRF
+12 IKRTFTKF
-20 LSIAI
+20 LSIFAI
-25 LIALAVAFLSGLKAT
+25 CALGVAFFAGIRAT
-40 APDMKNTGDEYLDK
+40 SPDMKEAGDRLYNTYNLS
-54 QQLMDIQVLSTLGLT
+54 DISVISTSGLT
-69 KGDIKALGAQ
+69 A
-79 DNIERA
+79 DNIRDLESIEGIQAVRA
-85 VGAYCIDAWA
+85 SLFVDAMARGTGEKEKNLRLYSMPIKLKSEYAPLIDLIPDY
-95 GDLVAKAYSITDGMN
+95 GIDTSPEYEMN
-110 LLTVTSGRM
+110 GVEIVSGRM
-119 PESPDECIVDKN
+119 PLN
-131 LLEKMKISVGDS
+131 
-143 ITIDPSDDYE
+143 
-153 DCLTHKNFTIVGTA
+153 
-167 VSPYYISVERGSASI
+167 
-182 GSGNVRAY
+182 
-190 VYLPEG
+190 
-196 AFDLDYYTVAYAKVK
+196 
-211 GAQELTAFT
+211 
-220 DEYDDYIDDVMD
+220 
-232 SLKDFGDRRA
+232 
-242 KLRYD
+242 
-247 DIIDEAQGKID
+247 
-258 DAQKELDDKEK
+258 
-269 EADEKLSDAEQELK
+269 
-283 DARRKLDKGWR
+283 
-294 EYRDGKKEL
+294 
-303 EESLPKLCD
+303 
-312 AECELADAR
+312 
-321 QELIEGEQEYQKGLD
+321 
-336 EYNFGYAQY
+336 
-345 AENKRKLDAAKAQL
+345 
-359 DAAKQQLDA
+359 
-368 AKQIPDQIAKLEG
+368 
-381 DITALEAQKKL
+381 
-392 LDPNDQEYKAIEAR
+392 
-406 ITELS
+406 
-411 AKKAALVSASMSD
+411 D
-424 TEIAAAQAKIDAGM
+424 TEIALDYTLEGSLVKQLGDEITLTTSGGTVTLRVVGFIRSPMYISMFERGTSSIGNGTSDGFAYASG
-438 AEYNA
+438 NA
-443 GKQELD
+443 ISSLGTKLPVMSLLNTYYTRADIVISGK
-449 AAKAQLDAAKKKLD
+449 
-463 EGYEELQ
+463 EG
-470 DGKRKYREGVEEL
+470 
-483 QDGWKKYYEGID
+483 
-495 ELPKAYKKLKDG
+495 PSAYSD
-507 EKEYADG
+507 
-514 LEEYEDAKREAEEK
+514 EYEALVNEVTDR
-528 IADAKKKL
+528 
-536 ADARRKVADIET
+536 IEDYAST
-548 CKWYIL
+548 QSGTWYIQDR
-554 SRGYNPGYTGFGQ
+554 SGNPGYSDYSENT
-567 DADRMANLAS
+567 DRIAAVGD
-577 VFPVIFFLV
+577 VFPLIFFIV

-603 TQIGLMKAL
+603 IEMGTMKAL
-612 GYGRWDISKK
+612 GYGGWQIAMK
-622 YLCYGLFPSLAGSL
+622 Y
-636 LGIIIGHI
+636 
-644 VFPTMIYVSY
+644 
-654 QIMYEMPNI
+654 
-663 RLSLYP
+663 
-669 GICIWATIA
+669 
-678 AVACTTLSTLWACIS
+678 AVYAMSACIS
-693 TLTDSPANL
+693 GGVVGAIIGFKLFPYVIMKGYSIMYYLGKLETPYRADIAFMAIAAMAVCMAAATFSACYASLKEVPATL
-702 MRPKAPKAGRRVLL
+702 MRPTAPKAGRRVLL

-762 GLNDSII
+762 GLNDSIFGII

-875 GDEINMRTGGEDHLM
+875 GDEINMRTGGEDHFM

-954 TIGSIYDSVWDSLS
+954 TIESIYASVRDSLS

-1014 KEMYAYIFREN
+1014 KEMYDYIFREN

-1074 IAFSLIVNLLMRP
+1074 IVFSLIVNLLMRP

>member
-1 VTALRKDLIRE
+1 MNALTLKNLLRE
-12 IKNSKNRF
+12 IKRTFTKF
-20 LSIAI
+20 LSIFAI
-25 LIALAVAFLSGLKAT
+25 CALGVAFFAGIRAT
-40 APDMKNTGDEYLDK
+40 SPDMKEAGDRLYNTYNLS
-54 QQLMDIQVLSTLGLT
+54 DISVISTSGLT
-69 KGDIKALGAQ
+69 A
-79 DNIERA
+79 DNIRDLESIEGIQAVRA
-85 VGAYCIDAWA
+85 SLFVDAMARGTGEKEKNLRLYSMPIKLKSEYAPLIDLIPDY
-95 GDLVAKAYSITDGMN
+95 GIDTSPEYEMN
-110 LLTVTSGRM
+110 GVEIVSGRM
-119 PESPDECIVDKN
+119 PLNDTETALDYTLEGSLVKQLGDEITLTTAGGTVTLRVVGFIRSP
-131 LLEKMKISVGDS
+131 M
-143 ITIDPSDDYE
+143 
-153 DCLTHKNFTIVGTA
+153 
-167 VSPYYISVERGSASI
+167 YISMFERGTSSI
-182 GSGNVRAY
+182 GNGTSDGFAYASGNAISSLGTK
-190 VYLPEG
+190 LPVMS
-196 AFDLDYYTVAYAKVK
+196 LLNTYYTRADIVISGKEGLSAYS
-211 GAQELTAFT
+211 
-220 DEYDDYIDDVMD
+220 DEY
-232 SLKDFGDRRA
+232 
-242 KLRYD
+242 
-247 DIIDEAQGKID
+247 E
-258 DAQKELDDKEK
+258 
-269 EADEKLSDAEQELK
+269 
-283 DARRKLDKGWR
+283 
-294 EYRDGKKEL
+294 
-303 EESLPKLCD
+303 
-312 AECELADAR
+312 
-321 QELIEGEQEYQKGLD
+321 
-336 EYNFGYAQY
+336 
-345 AENKRKLDAAKAQL
+345 
-359 DAAKQQLDA
+359 
-368 AKQIPDQIAKLEG
+368 
-381 DITALEAQKKL
+381 
-392 LDPNDQEYKAIEAR
+392 
-406 ITELS
+406 
-411 AKKAALVSASMSD
+411 ALVNEVTDRIEDYASTQSG
-424 TEIAAAQAKIDAGM
+424 T
-438 AEYNA
+438 
-443 GKQELD
+443 
-449 AAKAQLDAAKKKLD
+449 
-463 EGYEELQ
+463 
-470 DGKRKYREGVEEL
+470 
-483 QDGWKKYYEGID
+483 
-495 ELPKAYKKLKDG
+495 
-507 EKEYADG
+507 
-514 LEEYEDAKREAEEK
+514 
-528 IADAKKKL
+528 
-536 ADARRKVADIET
+536 
-548 CKWYIL
+548 WYIQDR
-554 SRGYNPGYTGFGQ
+554 SGNPGYSDYSENT
-567 DADRMANLAS
+567 DRIAAVGD
-577 VFPVIFFLV
+577 VFPLIFFIV

-603 TQIGLMKAL
+603 IEMGTMKAL
-612 GYGRWDISKK
+612 GYGGWQIAMK
-622 YLCYGLFPSLAGSL
+622 Y
-636 LGIIIGHI
+636 
-644 VFPTMIYVSY
+644 
-654 QIMYEMPNI
+654 
-663 RLSLYP
+663 
-669 GICIWATIA
+669 
-678 AVACTTLSTLWACIS
+678 AVYAMSACIS
-693 TLTDSPANL
+693 GGVVGAIIGFKLFPYVIMKGYSIMYYLGKLETPYRADIAFMAIAAMAACTAAATFSACYASLKEVPATL

-762 GLNDSII
+762 GLNDSIFGII

-834 VESAGSMAGRINLHN
+834 VESAESMAGRVSLHN
-849 GGAPVTLDD
+849 GGTPVTLDD

-916 KAMQYN
+916 KAMLYN

-1014 KEMYAYIFREN
+1014 KEMYDYIFREN

-1074 IAFSLIVNLLMRP
+1074 IVFSLIVNLLMRP

>member
-1 VTALRKDLIRE
+1 MNALTLKNLLRE
-12 IKNSKNRF
+12 IKRTFTKF
-20 LSIAI
+20 LSIFAI
-25 LIALAVAFLSGLKAT
+25 CALGVAFFAGIRAT
-40 APDMKNTGDEYLDK
+40 SPDMKEAGDRLYNTYNLS
-54 QQLMDIQVLSTLGLT
+54 DISVISTSGLT
-69 KGDIKALGAQ
+69 A
-79 DNIERA
+79 DNIRDLESIEGIQAVRA
-85 VGAYCIDAWA
+85 SLFVDAMARGTDEKEKNLRLYSMPIKLKSEYAPLIDLIPDY
-95 GDLVAKAYSITDGMN
+95 GIDTSPEYEMN
-110 LLTVTSGRM
+110 GVEIVSGRM
-119 PESPDECIVDKN
+119 PLNDTETALDYTLEGSLVKQLGDEITLTTSGGTVTLRVVGFIRSP
-131 LLEKMKISVGDS
+131 M
-143 ITIDPSDDYE
+143 
-153 DCLTHKNFTIVGTA
+153 
-167 VSPYYISVERGSASI
+167 YISMFERGTSSI
-182 GSGNVRAY
+182 GNGTSDGFAYASGNAISSLGTK
-190 VYLPEG
+190 LPVMS
-196 AFDLDYYTVAYAKVK
+196 LLNTYYTRADIVISGKEGLSAYS
-211 GAQELTAFT
+211 
-220 DEYDDYIDDVMD
+220 DEY
-232 SLKDFGDRRA
+232 
-242 KLRYD
+242 
-247 DIIDEAQGKID
+247 E
-258 DAQKELDDKEK
+258 
-269 EADEKLSDAEQELK
+269 
-283 DARRKLDKGWR
+283 
-294 EYRDGKKEL
+294 
-303 EESLPKLCD
+303 
-312 AECELADAR
+312 
-321 QELIEGEQEYQKGLD
+321 
-336 EYNFGYAQY
+336 
-345 AENKRKLDAAKAQL
+345 
-359 DAAKQQLDA
+359 
-368 AKQIPDQIAKLEG
+368 
-381 DITALEAQKKL
+381 
-392 LDPNDQEYKAIEAR
+392 
-406 ITELS
+406 
-411 AKKAALVSASMSD
+411 ALVNEVTDRIEDYASTQSG
-424 TEIAAAQAKIDAGM
+424 T
-438 AEYNA
+438 
-443 GKQELD
+443 
-449 AAKAQLDAAKKKLD
+449 
-463 EGYEELQ
+463 
-470 DGKRKYREGVEEL
+470 
-483 QDGWKKYYEGID
+483 
-495 ELPKAYKKLKDG
+495 
-507 EKEYADG
+507 
-514 LEEYEDAKREAEEK
+514 
-528 IADAKKKL
+528 
-536 ADARRKVADIET
+536 
-548 CKWYIL
+548 WYIQDR
-554 SRGYNPGYTGFGQ
+554 SGNPGYSDYSENT
-567 DADRMANLAS
+567 DRIAAVGD
-577 VFPVIFFLV
+577 VFPLIFFIV

-603 TQIGLMKAL
+603 IEMGTMKAL
-612 GYGRWDISKK
+612 GYGGSQIAMK
-622 YLCYGLFPSLAGSL
+622 Y
-636 LGIIIGHI
+636 
-644 VFPTMIYVSY
+644 
-654 QIMYEMPNI
+654 
-663 RLSLYP
+663 
-669 GICIWATIA
+669 
-678 AVACTTLSTLWACIS
+678 AVYAMSACIS
-693 TLTDSPANL
+693 GGVVGAIIGFKLFPYVIMKGYSIMYYLGKLETPYRADIAFMAIAAMAVCTAAATFSACYASLKEVPATL

-716 EKIPFI
+716 EKMPFI

-762 GLNDSII
+762 GLNDSIFGII

-866 LAETLSIKA
+866 LAETLSIKI
-875 GDEINMRTGGEDHLM
+875 GDGINMRTGGEDHLM

>member
-1 VTALRKDLIRE
+1 MNALTLKNLLRE
-12 IKNSKNRF
+12 IKRTFTKF
-20 LSIAI
+20 LSIFAI
-25 LIALAVAFLSGLKAT
+25 CALGVAFFAGIRAT
-40 APDMKNTGDEYLDK
+40 SPDMKEAGDRLYNTYNLS
-54 QQLMDIQVLSTLGLT
+54 DISVISTSGLT
-69 KGDIKALGAQ
+69 A
-79 DNIERA
+79 DNIRDLESIEGIQAVRA
-85 VGAYCIDAWA
+85 SLFVDAMARGTDEKEKNLRLYSMPIKLKSEYAPLIDLIPDY
-95 GDLVAKAYSITDGMN
+95 GIDTSPEYEMN
-110 LLTVTSGRM
+110 GVEIVSGRM
-119 PESPDECIVDKN
+119 PLNDTETALDYTLEGSLVKQLGDEITLTTSGGTVTLRVIGFIRSP
-131 LLEKMKISVGDS
+131 M
-143 ITIDPSDDYE
+143 
-153 DCLTHKNFTIVGTA
+153 
-167 VSPYYISVERGSASI
+167 YISMFERGTSSI
-182 GSGNVRAY
+182 GNGTSDGFAYASGNAISSLGTK
-190 VYLPEG
+190 LPVMS
-196 AFDLDYYTVAYAKVK
+196 LLNTYYTRADIVISGKEGLSAYS
-211 GAQELTAFT
+211 
-220 DEYDDYIDDVMD
+220 DEY
-232 SLKDFGDRRA
+232 
-242 KLRYD
+242 
-247 DIIDEAQGKID
+247 E
-258 DAQKELDDKEK
+258 
-269 EADEKLSDAEQELK
+269 
-283 DARRKLDKGWR
+283 
-294 EYRDGKKEL
+294 
-303 EESLPKLCD
+303 
-312 AECELADAR
+312 
-321 QELIEGEQEYQKGLD
+321 
-336 EYNFGYAQY
+336 
-345 AENKRKLDAAKAQL
+345 
-359 DAAKQQLDA
+359 
-368 AKQIPDQIAKLEG
+368 
-381 DITALEAQKKL
+381 
-392 LDPNDQEYKAIEAR
+392 
-406 ITELS
+406 
-411 AKKAALVSASMSD
+411 ALVNEVTDRIEDYASTQSG
-424 TEIAAAQAKIDAGM
+424 T
-438 AEYNA
+438 
-443 GKQELD
+443 
-449 AAKAQLDAAKKKLD
+449 
-463 EGYEELQ
+463 
-470 DGKRKYREGVEEL
+470 
-483 QDGWKKYYEGID
+483 
-495 ELPKAYKKLKDG
+495 
-507 EKEYADG
+507 
-514 LEEYEDAKREAEEK
+514 
-528 IADAKKKL
+528 
-536 ADARRKVADIET
+536 
-548 CKWYIL
+548 WYIQDR
-554 SRGYNPGYTGFGQ
+554 SGNPGYSDYSENT
-567 DADRMANLAS
+567 DRIAAVGD
-577 VFPVIFFLV
+577 VFPLIFFIV

-603 TQIGLMKAL
+603 IEMGTMKAL
-612 GYGRWDISKK
+612 GYGGWQIAMK
-622 YLCYGLFPSLAGSL
+622 Y
-636 LGIIIGHI
+636 
-644 VFPTMIYVSY
+644 
-654 QIMYEMPNI
+654 
-663 RLSLYP
+663 
-669 GICIWATIA
+669 
-678 AVACTTLSTLWACIS
+678 AVYAMSACIS
-693 TLTDSPANL
+693 GGVVGAIIGFKLFPYVIMKGYSIMYYLGKLETPYRADIAFMAIAAMAVCTAAATFSACYASLKEVPATL

-762 GLNDSII
+762 GLNDSIFGII

-789 PLADMQELLGKNPA
+789 PLGDMQELLSKNPA

-834 VESAGSMAGRINLHN
+834 VESAGSMAGRVSLHN
-849 GGAPVTLDD
+849 GGTPVTLDD

-929 DGLTDETM
+929 EGLTDETM
-937 DAMSTQLLSDSR
+937 DAMSSQLLSDSR

-954 TIGSIYDSVWDSLS
+954 TIESIYDSVWDSLS

-1074 IAFSLIVNLLMRP
+1074 IVFSLIVNLLMRP

>member
-1 VTALRKDLIRE
+1 MNALTLKNLLRE
-12 IKNSKNRF
+12 IKRTFTKF
-20 LSIAI
+20 LSIFAI
-25 LIALAVAFLSGLKAT
+25 CALGVAFFAGIRAT
-40 APDMKNTGDEYLDK
+40 SPDMKEAGDRLYNTYNLS
-54 QQLMDIQVLSTLGLT
+54 DISVISTSGLT
-69 KGDIKALGAQ
+69 A
-79 DNIERA
+79 DNIRDLESIEGIQAVRA
-85 VGAYCIDAWA
+85 SLFVDAMARGTDEKEKNLRLYSMPIKLKSEYAPLIDLIPDY
-95 GDLVAKAYSITDGMN
+95 GIDTSPEYEMN
-110 LLTVTSGRM
+110 GVEIVSGRM
-119 PESPDECIVDKN
+119 PLNDTETALDYTLEGSLVKQLGDEITLTTSGGTVTLRVIGFIRSP
-131 LLEKMKISVGDS
+131 M
-143 ITIDPSDDYE
+143 
-153 DCLTHKNFTIVGTA
+153 
-167 VSPYYISVERGSASI
+167 YISMFERGTSSI
-182 GSGNVRAY
+182 GNGTSDGFAYASGNAISSLGTK
-190 VYLPEG
+190 LPVMS
-196 AFDLDYYTVAYAKVK
+196 LLNTYYTRADIVISGKEGLSAYS
-211 GAQELTAFT
+211 
-220 DEYDDYIDDVMD
+220 DEY
-232 SLKDFGDRRA
+232 
-242 KLRYD
+242 
-247 DIIDEAQGKID
+247 E
-258 DAQKELDDKEK
+258 
-269 EADEKLSDAEQELK
+269 
-283 DARRKLDKGWR
+283 
-294 EYRDGKKEL
+294 
-303 EESLPKLCD
+303 
-312 AECELADAR
+312 
-321 QELIEGEQEYQKGLD
+321 
-336 EYNFGYAQY
+336 
-345 AENKRKLDAAKAQL
+345 
-359 DAAKQQLDA
+359 
-368 AKQIPDQIAKLEG
+368 
-381 DITALEAQKKL
+381 
-392 LDPNDQEYKAIEAR
+392 
-406 ITELS
+406 
-411 AKKAALVSASMSD
+411 ALVNEVTDRIEDYASTQSG
-424 TEIAAAQAKIDAGM
+424 T
-438 AEYNA
+438 
-443 GKQELD
+443 
-449 AAKAQLDAAKKKLD
+449 
-463 EGYEELQ
+463 
-470 DGKRKYREGVEEL
+470 
-483 QDGWKKYYEGID
+483 
-495 ELPKAYKKLKDG
+495 
-507 EKEYADG
+507 
-514 LEEYEDAKREAEEK
+514 
-528 IADAKKKL
+528 
-536 ADARRKVADIET
+536 
-548 CKWYIL
+548 WYIQDR
-554 SRGYNPGYTGFGQ
+554 SGNPGYSDYSENT
-567 DADRMANLAS
+567 DRIAAVGD
-577 VFPVIFFLV
+577 VFPLIFFIV

-603 TQIGLMKAL
+603 IEMGTMKAL
-612 GYGRWDISKK
+612 GYGGWQIAMK
-622 YLCYGLFPSLAGSL
+622 Y
-636 LGIIIGHI
+636 
-644 VFPTMIYVSY
+644 
-654 QIMYEMPNI
+654 
-663 RLSLYP
+663 
-669 GICIWATIA
+669 
-678 AVACTTLSTLWACIS
+678 AVYAMSACIS
-693 TLTDSPANL
+693 GGVVGAIIGFKLFPYVIMKGYSIMYYLGKLETPYRADIAFMAIAAMAVCTAAATFSACYASLKEVPATL

-762 GLNDSII
+762 GLNDSIFGII

-834 VESAGSMAGRINLHN
+834 VESAESMGGRVSLHN
-849 GGAPVTLDD
+849 GGTPVTLDD

-875 GDEINMRTGGEDHLM
+875 GGEINMRTGGEDHLM

-1032 AFVGLVFGKIMHL
+1032 AFVGLLFGKIMHL

-1074 IAFSLIVNLLMRP
+1074 IVFSLIVNLLMRP

>member
-1 VTALRKDLIRE
+1 MNALTLKNLLRE
-12 IKNSKNRF
+12 IKRTFTKF
-20 LSIAI
+20 LSIFAI
-25 LIALAVAFLSGLKAT
+25 CALGVAFFAGIRAT
-40 APDMKNTGDEYLDK
+40 SPDMKEAGDRLYNTYNLS
-54 QQLMDIQVLSTLGLT
+54 DISVISTSGLT
-69 KGDIKALGAQ
+69 A
-79 DNIERA
+79 DNIRDLESIEGIRA
-85 VGAYCIDAWA
+85 VRASLFVDAMARGTGEKEKNLRLYSMPIKLKSEYAPLIDLIPDY
-95 GDLVAKAYSITDGMN
+95 GIDTSPEYEMN
-110 LLTVTSGRM
+110 GVEIVSGRM
-119 PESPDECIVDKN
+119 PLNDTETALDYTLEGSLVKQLGDEITLTTSGGTVMLRVVGFIRSP
-131 LLEKMKISVGDS
+131 M
-143 ITIDPSDDYE
+143 
-153 DCLTHKNFTIVGTA
+153 
-167 VSPYYISVERGSASI
+167 YISMFERGTSSI
-182 GSGNVRAY
+182 GNGTSDGFAYASGNAISSLGTK
-190 VYLPEG
+190 LPVMS
-196 AFDLDYYTVAYAKVK
+196 LLNTYYTRADIVISGKEGLSAYS
-211 GAQELTAFT
+211 
-220 DEYDDYIDDVMD
+220 DEY
-232 SLKDFGDRRA
+232 
-242 KLRYD
+242 
-247 DIIDEAQGKID
+247 E
-258 DAQKELDDKEK
+258 
-269 EADEKLSDAEQELK
+269 
-283 DARRKLDKGWR
+283 
-294 EYRDGKKEL
+294 
-303 EESLPKLCD
+303 
-312 AECELADAR
+312 
-321 QELIEGEQEYQKGLD
+321 
-336 EYNFGYAQY
+336 
-345 AENKRKLDAAKAQL
+345 
-359 DAAKQQLDA
+359 
-368 AKQIPDQIAKLEG
+368 
-381 DITALEAQKKL
+381 
-392 LDPNDQEYKAIEAR
+392 
-406 ITELS
+406 
-411 AKKAALVSASMSD
+411 ALVNEVTDRIEDYASTQSG
-424 TEIAAAQAKIDAGM
+424 T
-438 AEYNA
+438 
-443 GKQELD
+443 
-449 AAKAQLDAAKKKLD
+449 
-463 EGYEELQ
+463 
-470 DGKRKYREGVEEL
+470 
-483 QDGWKKYYEGID
+483 
-495 ELPKAYKKLKDG
+495 
-507 EKEYADG
+507 
-514 LEEYEDAKREAEEK
+514 
-528 IADAKKKL
+528 
-536 ADARRKVADIET
+536 
-548 CKWYIL
+548 WYIQDR
-554 SRGYNPGYTGFGQ
+554 SGNPGYSDYSENT
-567 DADRMANLAS
+567 DRIAAVGD
-577 VFPVIFFLV
+577 VFPLIFFIV

-603 TQIGLMKAL
+603 IEMGTMKAL
-612 GYGRWDISKK
+612 GYGGWQIAMK
-622 YLCYGLFPSLAGSL
+622 Y
-636 LGIIIGHI
+636 
-644 VFPTMIYVSY
+644 
-654 QIMYEMPNI
+654 
-663 RLSLYP
+663 
-669 GICIWATIA
+669 
-678 AVACTTLSTLWACIS
+678 AVYAMSACIS
-693 TLTDSPANL
+693 GGVVGAIIGFKLFPYVIMKAYSIMYYLGKLETPYRADIAFMAIAAMAVCTAAATFSACYASLKEVPATL

-762 GLNDSII
+762 GLNDSIFGII

-823 GRSQSGVHLLG
+823 GRSQNGVHLLG
-834 VESAGSMAGRINLHN
+834 VESAGSMAGRVSLHN
-849 GGAPVTLDD
+849 GGTPVTLDD

-922 GFMGNLK
+922 GLMGNLK

-954 TIGSIYDSVWDSLS
+954 TIESIYASVWDSLS

-1032 AFVGLVFGKIMHL
+1032 AFVGLLFGKIMHL

-1074 IAFSLIVNLLMRP
+1074 IVFSLIVNLLMRP

>member
-1 VTALRKDLIRE
+1 MNALTLKNLLRE
-12 IKNSKNRF
+12 IKRTFTKF
-20 LSIAI
+20 LSIFAI
-25 LIALAVAFLSGLKAT
+25 CALGVAFFAGIRAT
-40 APDMKNTGDEYLDK
+40 SPDMKEAGDRLYNTYNLS
-54 QQLMDIQVLSTLGLT
+54 DISVISTSGLT
-69 KGDIKALGAQ
+69 A
-79 DNIERA
+79 DNIRDLESIEGIRA
-85 VGAYCIDAWA
+85 VRASLFVDAMARGTGEKEKNLRLYSMPIKLKSEYAPLIDLIPDY
-95 GDLVAKAYSITDGMN
+95 GIDTSPEYEMN
-110 LLTVTSGRM
+110 GVEIVSGRM
-119 PESPDECIVDKN
+119 PLNDTETALDYTLEGSLVKQLGDEITLTTSGGTVTLRVVGFIRSP
-131 LLEKMKISVGDS
+131 M
-143 ITIDPSDDYE
+143 
-153 DCLTHKNFTIVGTA
+153 
-167 VSPYYISVERGSASI
+167 YISMFERGTSSI
-182 GSGNVRAY
+182 GNGTSDGFAYASGNAISSLGTK
-190 VYLPEG
+190 LPVMS
-196 AFDLDYYTVAYAKVK
+196 LLNTYYTRADIVISGKEGLSAYS
-211 GAQELTAFT
+211 
-220 DEYDDYIDDVMD
+220 DEY
-232 SLKDFGDRRA
+232 
-242 KLRYD
+242 
-247 DIIDEAQGKID
+247 E
-258 DAQKELDDKEK
+258 
-269 EADEKLSDAEQELK
+269 
-283 DARRKLDKGWR
+283 
-294 EYRDGKKEL
+294 
-303 EESLPKLCD
+303 
-312 AECELADAR
+312 
-321 QELIEGEQEYQKGLD
+321 
-336 EYNFGYAQY
+336 
-345 AENKRKLDAAKAQL
+345 
-359 DAAKQQLDA
+359 
-368 AKQIPDQIAKLEG
+368 
-381 DITALEAQKKL
+381 
-392 LDPNDQEYKAIEAR
+392 
-406 ITELS
+406 
-411 AKKAALVSASMSD
+411 ALVNEVTDRIEDYASTQSG
-424 TEIAAAQAKIDAGM
+424 T
-438 AEYNA
+438 
-443 GKQELD
+443 
-449 AAKAQLDAAKKKLD
+449 
-463 EGYEELQ
+463 
-470 DGKRKYREGVEEL
+470 
-483 QDGWKKYYEGID
+483 
-495 ELPKAYKKLKDG
+495 
-507 EKEYADG
+507 
-514 LEEYEDAKREAEEK
+514 
-528 IADAKKKL
+528 
-536 ADARRKVADIET
+536 
-548 CKWYIL
+548 WYIQDR
-554 SRGYNPGYTGFGQ
+554 SGNPGYSDYSENT
-567 DADRMANLAS
+567 DRIAAVGD
-577 VFPVIFFLV
+577 VFPLIFFIV

-603 TQIGLMKAL
+603 IEMGTMKAL
-612 GYGRWDISKK
+612 GYGGWQIAMK
-622 YLCYGLFPSLAGSL
+622 Y
-636 LGIIIGHI
+636 
-644 VFPTMIYVSY
+644 
-654 QIMYEMPNI
+654 
-663 RLSLYP
+663 
-669 GICIWATIA
+669 
-678 AVACTTLSTLWACIS
+678 AVYAMSACIS
-693 TLTDSPANL
+693 GGVVGAIIGFKLFPYVIMKGYSIMYYLGKLETPYRADIAFMAIAAMAVCTAAATFSACYASLKEVPATL

-762 GLNDSII
+762 GLNDSIFGII

-834 VESAGSMAGRINLHN
+834 VESAESMAGRINLHN
-849 GGAPVTLDD
+849 GGTPVTLDD

-890 RVIGVA
+890 RVIGIA

-1032 AFVGLVFGKIMHL
+1032 AFVGLLFGKIMHL